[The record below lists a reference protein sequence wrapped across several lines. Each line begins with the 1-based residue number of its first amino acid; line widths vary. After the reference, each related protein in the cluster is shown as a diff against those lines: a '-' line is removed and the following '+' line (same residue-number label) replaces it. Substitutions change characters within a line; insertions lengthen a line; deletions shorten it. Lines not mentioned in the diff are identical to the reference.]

1 MIGGG
6 LVNSPQAKA
15 ANLYWDTDATAAGNN
30 LTTGAGL
37 GGAGVWGAAD
47 AKWFDGS
54 ADVAWNNANGDT
66 ASFIG
71 AGGLVNLG
79 ASFSVG
85 ALHFGAVGLT
95 TLANNTLTFT
105 GATPAVT
112 QSAGARAA
120 VTSGLQLGA
129 TTSFDLAG
137 ILDVRGGISGVGGLT
152 KQGSGLLILRGHN
165 PYQGETSVLGGM
177 LLLAGQANAHDQ
189 LGLFGSAGTTVA
201 SGATLALGPVNAG
214 SSAVTLVDNLSL
226 AGRGLGGNGALRLMM
241 GANGANVNGNVDLVS
256 ATRVQTDLAG
266 LIALNGIW
274 DLDATLTAGGTNF
287 VSFGTTS
294 RVLGANPLVHYGISG
309 MRLQGNAS
317 TFSGPIISL
326 LGEVRGEN
334 NDPVSGASPYQS
346 VAGLTLRN
354 TTLQLLLSA
363 GTSAQQNRF
372 SDVAPIVSRGSRI
385 RVENNSFNN
394 TTAGQNAVNWSEV
407 LGTLT
412 LVGGQ
417 TLIDQRDNAGASV
430 VRSVSL
436 AALTRT
442 DPSATLLLSGDGSAA
457 TDLGLS
463 TRYQVIN
470 RSLTANV
477 PFIGG
482 WAYTNAEFLK
492 YLAPSASGFGYTA
505 MVAADYA
512 VDTAVGTWTPTQ
524 HVKVTAGNVVLG
536 SGSTTIRSLNFQGAT
551 GRTLTGAADSTLVIA
566 SGGLLSSG
574 GVHAINV
581 PFLTAGAEGD
591 YHLYDL
597 AWNSR
602 SIASVITDNGA
613 NPVSYVK
620 SSAGVTSLFA
630 TSTYTGATF
639 LNEGSLRDVIGA
651 RTAAPAL
658 SAANLVF
665 AGSVSQQAVYETDRD
680 FVRALGA
687 GSNQVRFTGGVG
699 SGFGAYGAPIRV
711 DFGGAGE
718 TIQWGSPFFNPGIFT
733 LNGGNSTHAV
743 TLVNGLDLGGEQ
755 RYLRLDGNASAAG
768 RGAIGFIAGDIT
780 NGTLIRRGAGILWFT
795 DPKSYA
801 GGTQINEGEL
811 WLTGAGRAGA
821 DVVGSDIQI
830 GQGGRLRVESPANI
844 GANQLVILQNINND
858 TPAALTLGS
867 GYGTG
872 AGVTFSS
879 FTGTGGEL
887 LSGGLNFL
895 IANNQGSQARRVTIT
910 LSGLNDFQ
918 ADLMAQV
925 RATSPNVEA
934 WFGADSAN
942 ATFTGATLSPS
953 GGATTAF
960 RLGGHSNTAGTFTIA
975 GANVLRGA
983 FPLIVGA
990 PDNNDRNYTDGVIY
1004 IPQAQGFTG
1013 SVTLGQ
1019 GGILQVGVDGALGV
1033 ARSSTVFL
1041 RTGELRLSTAAGLF
1055 GGTDSQYAFRRLDVA
1070 SGTGTIRAN
1079 SLGGGGFVSLALGS
1093 VVIGDRD
1100 TGNNR
1105 VVSFR
1110 ANGANWADF
1119 VINGTVSPNLGAAGN
1134 FYFDVGDDN
1143 SNTGAN
1149 GIVTINGLI
1158 DAGSSG
1164 AQALRKRNG
1173 GVLILNADNLYDG
1186 NTVIEQGRFVLGHAG
1201 AAGLASTSIDLATN
1215 SDRTARLEFRFD
1227 GTAPFVLANAGIST
1241 SGGNDNSNRIF
1252 VAGARTAGNENG
1264 VVVLPTLTVGHA
1276 GTYAAGGGGN
1286 SSLYFDGF
1294 NGYRYQLGAI
1304 VLNRSID
1311 LRPRSGLLTVNGVIS
1326 GATFALGKNEQGVLW
1341 LNGANTYTGGTTV
1354 SNGYVV
1360 AGNDAAFGNSATAVQ
1375 FRGNAFAQIL
1385 ASGVRTLARGF
1396 ENTSSGSTQTLGG
1409 LDAGA
1414 KLFSGA
1420 LTLTRGIAVT
1430 AAVGGDV
1437 TFTGAI
1443 TGLGGLTKVG
1453 AGRVIL
1459 APAAGNAFTGA
1470 IAVSEGELVGRAV
1483 AAGSPFGV
1491 NTAFTVSDGS
1501 LRLVNATGAA
1511 STTTTTGALTINSG
1525 NATVVVEAG
1534 GQPTTKT
1541 FGSLTRSANA
1551 TLTLKGVE
1559 TDLGGATNEKVV
1571 FTAAPTLVNGL
1582 IGPWAVIQG
1591 SGASTAATYAGYA
1604 AGSIVTATFGGTGD
1618 LDLAAGATQVFDARG
1633 VASLL
1638 TADRSVYAFVADQGV
1653 DFAGRTLRVGAAPAG
1668 SLGLAGII
1676 LNAGADLTGTAGS
1689 ALHLGTNA
1697 LSLYVD
1703 AAGLSTLGVG
1713 LTNTRN
1719 NSTNTF
1725 ATVLTKFG
1733 PGTASLTASS
1743 PLQGNVRVTQG
1754 TLSLDVA
1761 DAFRTTGNLNAVVG
1775 ASVEIHPGA
1784 VVELN
1789 GLSQEFGNLGGSFVQ
1804 SPVQNIGG
1812 TLLMEGATLTV
1823 GRLGTNWNYSGQ
1835 IVGGAGSTLIKV
1847 GGGTLTFD
1855 NWEPT
1860 RANSLDR
1867 AFVDQGT
1874 LTIIGGDQ
1882 SWVGPLG
1889 FAPSLP
1895 GTTDIFLRGGTFSVR
1910 VNGDSTANQQRIALG
1925 YDIVAGG
1932 GDAVLNTV
1940 RSQGGGG
1947 NKLLTF
1953 GALSLGLQR
1962 FLTNNDNT
1970 FIPRFDG
1977 VTTLTNFAR
1986 IQTDN
1991 NLVLAGLITGPYSL
2005 EKRGGSDLAIGADNR
2020 AWDGGLVATDGW
2032 ILFGSRGTD
2041 DTRFE
2046 GTNFVPLSSANAG
2059 TGDIVINRGTTVRL
2073 NAPSNVLT
2081 AEGSTVQLYGTLAT
2095 TVTSVQLGT
2104 DAAPAAYGLRSTGVG
2119 ALALQMNDGSFATV
2133 LDQSLVGNGQWGLAA
2148 VSSTFYTAPTLGAG
2162 ADGVY
2167 RFFGSNAASL
2177 SITSAGALSGP
2188 ASLQVGISQLENGFA
2203 LGNGVANVRLYGDQA
2218 WTGAT
2223 TIFRNREA
2231 GSTQNFLEFH
2241 GDLATSVFHVYGRL
2255 NARGAGRFTDD
2266 AGAQV
2271 NLVNLYPG
2279 SGLRI
2284 DYVVDVAETPFAS
2297 RLDAGNL
2304 ATAQQENKWG
2314 DTTPLFLNG
2323 ATISLISASGRVNR
2337 EEVGAITVTQGAGV
2351 YLERTA
2357 TNGQMI
2363 LSAPSVT
2370 RVGQAT
2376 FAVRE
2381 NADELGRIDLQG
2393 QKFFIANGL
2402 SMLDARGLL
2411 PVWML
2416 NPARNGFLT
2425 YSASLGVQNAAFTSS
2440 FTTGD
2445 SAAALTFL
2453 NGLTSTSVA
2462 NFAGGL
2468 GDPTLT
2474 GTVTTHALR
2483 VAAATD
2489 NETIF
2494 AGGQINILSGG
2505 LVTIN
2510 ANAAGRVNF
2519 STTALYFGNGTTPVE
2534 GVLYTSG
2541 VGLITRAGGVVTA
2554 AGLTVHGE
2562 GNLQLT
2568 NTANAITGTL
2578 QMNGGVLYLDG
2589 VGTAG
2594 TATIALGGDWLVNT
2608 DGSQMPE
2615 LRFRTVNAD
2624 ATWTSNGVRVLADV
2638 PYFRIFGQSTLNDSL
2653 TTARTNTIP
2662 TLTIDGTSGPQGTT
2676 FVFGNTANGNNA
2688 NNYNLAVS
2696 GATTLGGTAPIAFR
2710 VERGGTNVQA
2720 GSGFLLLN
2728 GAVSGAAPILK
2739 SGDGILRFGGNNTA
2753 LTSPVTL
2760 VRGELR
2766 GFGDNANNVFGLGDY
2781 FLNYGTLRTS
2791 ANDARTYFAAA
2802 GQDLVFGGAVTVVS
2816 DRNGGA
2822 TAANRTFGANAGT
2835 NVIRTVNGAQMRFNA
2850 DGFGDDYYLEGKMVV
2865 RDSAVLANDSADV
2878 FHRDVLE
2885 GTGRLTKAGIWYT
2898 YLDNNAANSGWT
2910 GRFDLQQGS
2919 VRVNQDAATLGAAGA
2934 SVVVN
2939 PSSVLS
2945 LRSAANLGGASLEVR
2960 ATSAFNLTTLGIS
2973 TAAGQNGL
2981 YDLYDGLTMVGARA
2995 GVLALDNGATFT
3007 VAPDMAAFRG
3017 GDWYLGSNSG
3027 GTLTAAS
3034 LAPWGA
3040 GGAQFLLGGGANNLT
3055 LNPAA
3060 AGAQLAGAGNS
3071 LVVGVANAGFGH
3083 LTLIMGAN
3091 SANTFGGGTLVTRS
3105 RNMDGYRG
3113 SVLILQGGQAAAT
3126 TFRTGVGSGLVDVF
3140 GEVRI
3145 EATNGTARGAA
3156 DANAN
3161 TWVFHPGSRIR
3172 FDNDNPLST
3181 ASTQGRWADNAPIAL
3196 NTAVLELF
3204 GDGAASAYNTETV
3217 GALSVAGGSEVVVR
3231 RRGAFLAELITGDVT
3246 RVGSGTLMVT
3256 GMVDSANSVTGLGD
3270 AGTTSVMRM
3279 LSTNGAALMT
3289 NGMVAPWI
3297 TDRVGNQ
3304 FLKYDATLGFRPIT
3318 SGTAPANYVT
3328 SAGGTLTVA
3337 ANDGTTILNL
3347 GTATATLGANL
3358 DLHALRLDRD
3368 INTSADGAF
3377 NRITIRSGGLLQ
3389 AANAPTINPDLYFGA
3404 AGDGTGEALI
3414 WASNN
3419 TLQIN
3424 GRIFASQVNKSG
3436 TAFLNVRSDQPQFGG
3451 TWVVNGGGIQFL
3463 TPGAQGT
3470 GAVTLAGSRM
3480 SDRDNTFALTEVRYN
3495 YNSGSPDLFT
3505 WTGGAITSIDNNRV
3519 YGVLA
3524 TDRLQQ
3530 IPALHLRTTNA
3541 VAGSGQAGTLIVQV
3555 DGFRSTLRTGA
3566 VTLHDHYQV
3575 FVESGTFGT
3584 GSTTGVQFGAGT
3596 GVGGLDNQS
3605 LFDFSKIGDGVLT
3618 LGDNSATFDGN
3629 RSLVVG
3635 EGALRVNHAGSLG
3648 AAGVIASV
3656 EQGGALEIAV
3666 AGWSPLATLTMQPG
3680 AFERWAV
3687 DGARAGDY
3695 ALPTGAHLQVM
3706 QNQTGRRTVTLNGG
3720 SVMGYVPRDWDHVAV
3735 IQKLGA
3741 DITLNLAAD
3750 SFLGQPFATSSNGVW
3765 DLSRIYDQ
3773 GKINQA
3779 NANNPADPGL
3789 RGSYFQIDGA
3799 ITGPGGLTKIGQDVI
3814 LLAGASTY
3822 DGLTR
3827 VDNGVLQIG
3836 RADALPV
3843 TTGLVLGTTSGS
3855 FDLNGYDQRVASL
3868 SGVAGVVTNGAFAL
3882 NTLTVRQTTDSTY
3895 AGTLDGNVALRKEGA
3910 GVLTLAPVDA
3920 MGVTTTGNG
3929 YRGGSVFAG
3938 GLVSVAMDA
3947 ALGDVPNS
3955 FDADNLAFAGGGL
3968 RATSSFSLS
3977 ALRGLTVTATGG
3989 VLDVPTG
3996 VTFTVPGATTGVG
4009 ALAKTGAGTVRLD
4022 GAADLAGLTT
4032 VGAGALEVSSGRL
4045 AGGLAGSGAFA
4056 KVGPGLLVLS
4066 GDSAGFSGQ
4075 TNVAAGE
4082 LRVATAASLNGLA
4095 TAGRWSATT
4104 GATVSFAD
4112 AVGQTDVVAALA
4124 SGNFVA
4130 GSFLGLD
4137 VATER
4142 AFTADLAGAQGL
4154 TKSGTGV
4161 LTLSGAGTFTGGV
4174 RLAGGTLAFTSGS
4187 LGSGSVT
4194 FQGNSTLRWSG
4205 AQTTDLSA
4213 RLAPVA
4219 AGLTAGLD
4227 LGANDVAFASGLAG
4241 AGAWNKSGAGVL
4253 SLNAVSALTGTLQ
4266 VSGGTV
4272 RMGVAAGLPSAAL
4285 VRIDANATLDLNGN
4299 ALGVARFAGLGA
4311 VTNASATAAT
4321 LSVGGAQDSSIGAM
4335 SGALALTKTG
4345 AGTLNV
4351 GAATYA
4357 GVTTLSGG
4365 RLAVSS
4371 GSLGGAIGGAGIL
4384 TKTGNGALTLSGAG
4398 TYAGGLE
4405 VLGGTLRLASAD
4417 AAGTVGIR
4425 FGDAAI
4431 EAVGGTRTFGGAVTF
4446 LNNATQSLAGT
4457 HAFTFTNIV
4466 DLGGDVTDVTFRQN
4480 VAGQTVTFAGGL
4492 RAAQLTLNGAWTVDG
4507 AGDTLIQGDLTG
4519 AGGHGFNLVKNGS
4532 GTLTLAVGG
4541 ASNFTQRGAAVIVRR
4556 GTLALGADEVIPH
4569 GAGAGGLIFA
4579 PEAYSAD
4586 TATFDL
4592 RGRAET
4598 VTGLTAV
4605 SNGTLVIDNSSATP
4619 ATLTVGADG
4628 AAVTLGGGAG
4638 SYTVTDSGAGAL
4650 SFAKMGAG
4658 AGVVADGVVL
4668 SYQGATS
4675 VTGGSLVV
4683 RAPLTASTS
4692 LSVTGAGS
4700 LLALEA
4706 GHSAPSVVTAVT
4718 VGAGATLSLAD
4729 GAGNAFTA
4737 LTSLQL
4743 GSASGANTT
4752 LELNVGDLSSAGD
4765 GLRTDVLG
4773 LTAGGSLGL
4782 FAGNKVTFNLV
4793 DAGLGENQ
4801 TYTLVSAA
4809 DGGLTSGVLG
4819 AGDWL
4824 LGATPGGFA
4833 ALTLA
4838 ATNGAVTLTTGSL
4851 VSGDLFWQG
4860 ASATNWSAGLASWS
4874 TDLAGTVTSTVL
4886 PGQASAV
4893 RFQRDSA
4900 AAAAITS
4907 NLDRNFRVRSLA
4919 FAPGTSAGVTPAS
4932 VTLAGTGGRLDLAP
4946 ALATQGIT
4954 METGASASVVL
4965 AAPVRLISA
4974 QTWTV
4979 TDAAG
4984 MITLSGALSGGASVT
4999 QAGLGRVTL
5008 SGVAAP
5014 EFNPAGNASY
5024 VVSAGTLIQTHP
5036 WALGRVEDKNLM
5048 RVAVQPGAAYYY
5060 SDATSQS
5067 IALPLELAGGTLS
5080 VNAANQ
5086 SYAGAVTLSA
5096 NSVINLREA
5105 NSAVTTTAVRQ
5116 IDLLGVLSGSG
5127 RLTLESID
5135 TLGGGNRISGNL
5147 RIAGANPGW
5156 TGGMRVN
5163 AGTVIAA
5170 QAASLGTGPLEFVFG
5185 KLALQGQNGESWTL
5199 PNPIVLP
5206 AAGVAE
5212 LNVDNMSAATNS
5224 AFTATLTGPVTLGVG
5239 SALRIYLSDGIQ
5251 SPLSLTGDVAMAG
5264 PGSISLSGAGTGGTA
5279 VFSGVISGAHA
5290 LAINDDLG
5298 GWAQTNRTIR
5308 LTGVNTFSGDVTVGG
5323 GELEFTTVTAA
5334 GGAASSLGSGNN
5346 LLLNGGSLVFV
5357 GSTSQ
5362 TTDRVITGTAAVGLG
5377 AKGQGGAS
5385 ITYTAP
5391 IASATF
5397 GFNLFGDVGS
5407 AGVIAGGLTSSG
5419 ATDANLTGGVWTF
5432 NGASPVT
5439 LGDDFVVTGIGTV
5452 LNLDATG
5459 VLFFNAAA
5467 SADASLLLR
5476 NGAVVNLGAD
5486 NAVVAADFD
5495 RLFLSQDSDGVSS
5508 TLNMGAF
5515 ALTTSRLILGERS
5528 SNRTG
5533 DINGTGLLTVTGGD
5547 IDLYR
5552 GTIRARLASNGTTS
5566 LEKIGP
5572 GLTTLAG
5579 DNRGLASTG
5588 STILWEGTLR
5598 LDYTADNN
5606 DKIRAASSLSV
5617 QGSVLELLGNAAAP
5631 TTQTV
5636 TGFSVA
5642 TGYNQ
5647 LTLTPGSGQTLTLA
5661 FGALTRT
5668 ASQGVARL
5676 NLATGAAATTSTA
5689 NSAHGLLGATA
5700 FLTVRDGLGATS
5712 FAANDGAGNIV
5723 GRAVVTANDTSAWAV
5738 GAHVS
5743 DAGAGFTGVA
5753 GRATLGSLRFDAA
5766 AGSRLNLANQAAL
5779 VLNSGGLLITDRVTA
5794 GNPGISGGLLRSAA
5808 GEIVVFQD
5816 STRTFEISSAFG
5828 FGQTLTKSG
5837 NGVLRLSGQGLAP
5850 AVNLQ
5855 SGTLELAGQ
5864 STGAV
5869 TFGANQDA
5877 RLRVVAN
5884 SRVGILSGGRIGTES
5899 NYGVLEILPGVVLSV
5914 DQSANANFSAVLT
5927 GSGTINQVGVNNLNL
5942 NATSL
5947 DFTGAVTVNAGL
5959 FQLSGNGRLGA
5970 SAVTINR
5977 GGAFLLDNN
5986 GGTRSGDRLPD
5997 NTPIVLN
6004 SANGTFGGQTQL
6016 RGLALR
6022 TDQNAGTNETIGSLV
6037 FGSGTN
6043 YLTGSAGG
6051 GTGAETSLVAT
6062 TFERRNFATVVAMG
6076 RALGLNADT
6085 TGRNNFR
6092 IGDATAQTAFMGTQ
6106 MVGGGGT
6113 AATSTI
6119 SIVPWA
6125 IGENL
6130 TAEVAAANMGNS
6142 LLTYASGNGFRPLA
6156 FANEYA
6162 TYAAAGVTGNVRES
6176 LTAALTGLAGKTVNA
6191 LVIHN
6196 NSTAASAF
6204 AVSGT
6209 GAGQALVNTS
6219 GAFLFTLNPAATAST
6234 AHAVT
6239 LDGFAGGITVGS
6251 VAEYVFAVV
6260 NPSAAANTPTLTAT
6274 VASPLSTP
6282 AALTKTGRGTL
6293 VLSSVNAAGGGA
6305 FPTVLNEG
6313 VLQIADF
6320 DNIGGNTGA
6329 LVFGGGTLRL
6339 AAGFGDPVIL
6349 RPIDIREGGATLELG
6364 ADVSIPAGLGAGPGG
6379 FTKLGTGLLTLGA
6392 SAAYQGATT
6401 VAGPLTF
6408 GAIRALP
6415 DGTVLTLGVG
6425 TQQGSV
6431 NFGSFDATLG
6441 GLAVRANSATASVL
6455 TIAPGRTLRING
6467 ELSLTNSTNA
6477 GITNLNITGGG
6488 SLIVN
6493 APEIYLGDIAGT
6505 NNTVRTT
6512 LDLSGLASAE
6522 LNTPGRI
6529 IVARQGDNTATARS
6543 ILRLSDGANLVLA
6556 EQIQIGASG
6565 AGAGAA
6571 TPQQTLH
6578 LGGGTNVL
6586 RADSFRL
6593 GTGTRDSGLLAFAG
6607 SAGSVVIRD
6616 RAGLGRTDFIL
6627 GPETAQGTGYTAN
6640 NVVDFSGRQADVAIG
6655 TYATSLGARTG
6666 ANTNDLLFSVGT
6678 LDILNLN
6685 MAFAKGTGAS
6695 MNRLVI
6701 SGGTTR
6707 LGGSVAFGDAGT
6719 GSLVLATA
6727 GEGQLNITGG
6737 TVEVGAALRRA
6748 GAGAASVTLNGGTLD
6763 LNGNA
6768 VGDATLAVT
6777 LNAQAGTL
6785 RDIGTING
6793 TGGLTKSTA
6802 GTLTLEG
6809 SSAYTG
6815 VMTVSGG
6822 TVTMA
6827 NTSSSATGVTINGGT
6842 NTTVQVTSVAGAG
6855 SGQFNLGTGATTP
6868 LLRFTVDGGGTIAFP
6883 HSLAGNSSIVSTIH
6897 VDNNGSGTD
6906 GVVQLNGDGGAGY
6919 GNATLNVTGGN
6930 GYSLY
6935 IANLY
6940 NFAGGLGTMT
6950 FNPTSAAL
6958 ELGNLTVGRNS
6969 GTGTFVLG
6977 GTNTANRVSGVI
6989 SNGTGASLGGLS
7001 AVTKSGTGTWTLS
7014 GANTYTGL
7022 TSVTGGKLVVTS
7034 LGDGLAPSALGM
7046 SALTPASLVF
7056 SAGTTFGYAGA
7067 GETSAR
7073 GFTMG
7078 DNLTIEAA
7086 GTGALAFTSAAK
7098 VAFSTVSATR
7108 TLTLT
7113 GTQTGAN
7120 TFGAGLSD
7128 VATADASKF
7137 NLIVKDA
7144 VGSWII
7150 ANGEMFKSTVQI
7162 DVNGGLL
7169 GLAGGVL
7176 PMAGRVDLATGTT
7189 LRFESGNTDDLSG
7202 RIRLDSGAAVTLA
7215 VASDVQF
7222 ATSLAVDGAGGGSV
7236 TKSGAGKLTLAA
7248 ANTAVTGGFTVAQG
7262 TLDVTHAQA
7271 LGAAAANVTG
7281 GLLNVNATIANTV
7294 NVANGGAVGGTGTI
7308 GAVNVASGGTL
7319 TPGNSP
7325 GMLTIGN
7332 VVLAGGS
7339 SYEWQVQ
7346 NAGNHTA
7353 GYDKLS
7359 VTGNLDLT
7367 GASSANRI
7375 TIRIVSLLGAGDG
7388 NTLGNPLN
7396 FGAPNGVAS
7405 IRTFQFGQVGGVLL
7419 NNGVNIS
7426 DVFAFNVDGFTYS
7439 DGSSSNAALWSIDWN
7454 VGSGAITLTAVPE
7467 PSTYGFG
7474 LGALALAAAAIR
7486 RRKRQ
7491 AKA

>member
-1 MIGGG
+1 MVAAVVLGGG
-6 LVNSPQAKA
+6 LVKSPQAKA
-15 ANLYWDTDATAAGNN
+15 ANLYWDSDATAAGNN
-30 LTTGAGL
+30 LTTGTGL
-37 GGAGVWGAAD
+37 GGPGTWGSVD
-47 AKWFDGS
+47 ANWFDGS
-54 ADVAWNNANGDT
+54 ADVAWNNSSGDT
-66 ASFIG
+66 ATFLG

-85 ALHFGAVGLT
+85 GLHFGAVGLT
-95 TLANNTLTFT
+95 TIANNSLTFT
-105 GATPAVT
+105 GATPSVT
-112 QSAGARAA
+112 QSDGARTALNS
-120 VTSGLQLGA
+120 TLQLGA
-129 TTSFDLAG
+129 TTTFDLAG
-137 ILDVRGGISGVGGLT
+137 LLNVRGGISGAGGLT

-165 PYQGETSVLGGM
+165 TYQGETSILGGM
-177 LLLAGQANAHDQ
+177 LLLAGQTNTHDQ
-189 LGLFGSAGTTVA
+189 LGLFGSAATTVA

-214 SSAVTLVDNLSL
+214 STAVTLVDNLSL

-256 ATRVQTDLAG
+256 ATRVQADLAG

-287 VSFGTTS
+287 VSFGATS

-309 MRLQGNAS
+309 LRLQGNAS
-317 TFSGPIISL
+317 TYSGPIVSL
-326 LGEVRGEN
+326 LGEVRVDA
-334 NDPVSGASPYQS
+334 NDPTSGANPYQS

-354 TTLQLLLSA
+354 TTLQVLLPFGA
-363 GTSAQQNRF
+363 SAQQNRF

-394 TTAGQNAVNWSEV
+394 STAGQNAVNWSEV

-417 TLIDQRDNAGASV
+417 TLIDQRDNASASV

-436 AALTRT
+436 AAVTRV
-442 DPSATLLLSGDGSAA
+442 DPTATLLISGDGSAA
-457 TDLGLS
+457 TDIGLS

-492 YLAPSASGFGYTA
+492 YLAPSAGGFGYTA

-512 VDTAVGTWTPTQ
+512 VDTAVGTWAPTQ

-536 SGSTTIRSLNFQGAT
+536 SGATTIRSLNLQGST
-551 GRTLTGAADSTLVIA
+551 GRTLTGAANSTLVIA
-566 SGGLLSSG
+566 SGGLLASG
-574 GVHAINV
+574 GAHAINV

-620 SSAGVTSLFA
+620 TSAGVTSLFA
-630 TSTYTGATF
+630 TSTYTGATI
-639 LNEGSLRDVIGA
+639 LNEGYLRDVIGA

-680 FVRALGA
+680 FLRPLGA
-687 GSNQVRFTGGVG
+687 GSGQVRFTGGVG
-699 SGFGAYGAPIRV
+699 SGLGAYGAPIRV

-718 TIQWGSPFFNPGIFT
+718 TIEWGGLFFNPGIFT

-743 TLVNGLDLGGEQ
+743 TLANGLDLGGEQ
-755 RYLRLDGNASAAG
+755 RYLRLDGNASASG
-768 RGAIGFIAGDIT
+768 RGAIGFITGDIT
-780 NGTLIRRGAGILWFT
+780 DGTLIRRGAGILWLT
-795 DPKSYA
+795 DPKGYA
-801 GGTQINEGEL
+801 GGTQVNEGEL

-830 GQGGRLRVESPANI
+830 NAGARLRVESPANI

-872 AGVTFSS
+872 AGVTFGSL
-879 FTGTGGEL
+879 TGTGGDL
-887 LSGGLNFL
+887 LGGGLNFL
-895 IANNQGSQARRVTIT
+895 IANNQGGQARRIAIT

-925 RATSPNVEA
+925 RATAPNVEA
-934 WFGADSAN
+934 WFGADSGN

-953 GGATTAF
+953 GGGTTAF
-960 RLGGHSNTAGTFTIA
+960 RLGGHSNTGGTFTIA

-990 PDNNDRNYTDGVIY
+990 PDANDRNYTDGVIF
-1004 IPQAQGFTG
+1004 IPKAQGFTG

-1019 GGILQVGVDGALGV
+1019 GGVLQVGVDGALGA

-1079 SLGGGGFVSLALGS
+1079 SLGGGGFVSLPLGS
-1093 VVIGDRD
+1093 IVIGDRD
-1100 TGNNR
+1100 TNNNR
-1105 VVSFR
+1105 VLSFR
-1110 ANGANWADF
+1110 ANGGNWADF
-1119 VINGTVSPNLGAAGN
+1119 VVNGAVSPNLGAAGN

-1143 SNTGAN
+1143 TNTGSN
-1149 GIVTINGLI
+1149 GIVTINGVI
-1158 DAGSSG
+1158 DVGSTG
-1164 AQALRKRNG
+1164 AQVLRKRQG
-1173 GVLILNADNLYDG
+1173 GVLILNADNLHDG
-1186 NTVIEQGRFVLGHAG
+1186 NTVVEQGRLVLGHVG
-1201 AAGLASTSIDLATN
+1201 AAGLASTSIDLAAN

-1227 GTAPFVLANAGIST
+1227 GPAPFVLANAGINT

-1252 VAGARTAGNENG
+1252 VAGARSAGNENG
-1264 VVVLPTLTVGHA
+1264 IVVLPTLTVGHS

-1286 SSLYFDGF
+1286 SALYFDAF
-1294 NGYRYQLGAI
+1294 NGYRYQLGNV

-1375 FRGNAFAQIL
+1375 FRGNAFSQIL
-1385 ASGVRTLARGF
+1385 ASGVRTLSRGF
-1396 ENTSSGSTQTLGG
+1396 ENTATASTQTLGG

-1420 LTLTRGIAVT
+1420 LTLTRGVAVT
-1430 AAVGGDV
+1430 SAVGGDV
-1437 TFTGAI
+1437 TFSGAI
-1443 TGLGGLTKVG
+1443 SGSGGLTKVG

-1459 APAAGNAFTGA
+1459 APATGNAFTGA
-1470 IAVSEGELVGRAV
+1470 VAVTEGELVGRVV
-1483 AAGSPFGV
+1483 AAGSAFGA

-1511 STTTTTGALTINSG
+1511 GAATTTGGLTINSG

-1534 GQPTTKT
+1534 GQPTAQT
-1541 FGSLTRSANA
+1541 FGSLTRTANA
-1551 TLTLKGVE
+1551 TLTFKGVE
-1559 TDLGGATNEKVV
+1559 TDLGGATNERVV

-1604 AGSIVTATFGGTGD
+1604 AGSVVTATYGGTGD
-1618 LDLAAGATQVFDARG
+1618 LDLAAGSTQVFDARG
-1633 VASLL
+1633 AASLL

-1668 SLGLAGII
+1668 SLGLAGMI

-1703 AAGLSTLGVG
+1703 AAGISTLGVG

-1725 ATVLTKFG
+1725 ATVLAKFG
-1733 PGTASLTASS
+1733 PGAVSLTASS
-1743 PLQGNVRVTQG
+1743 PLQGNVSVTQG

-1761 DAFRTTGNLNAVVG
+1761 DAFRTSGNLNAVIG
-1775 ASVEIHPGA
+1775 ASVGIHPGA

-1789 GLSQEFGNLGGSFVQ
+1789 GLNQEFGNLGGSFVQ
-1804 SPVQNIGG
+1804 SPVQNMGG

-1823 GRLGTNWNYSGQ
+1823 GRQGSSWTYSGQ
-1835 IVGGAGSTLIKV
+1835 IVGGAGSALIKV
-1847 GGGTLTFD
+1847 GGGTLTLD

-1860 RANSLDR
+1860 RPNSLDR

-1874 LTIIGGDQ
+1874 LTIVAGDQ
-1882 SWVGPLG
+1882 SWGGPLG

-1895 GTTDIFLRGGTFSVR
+1895 GSTDVFLRGGTFSVR
-1910 VNGDSTANQQRIALG
+1910 VNGDSTGNQQRIALG

-1940 RSQGGGG
+1940 RHQGAGS

-1953 GALSLGLQR
+1953 GALTLGLQR

-1977 VTTLTNFAR
+1977 VTTLADFAR

-1991 NLVLAGLITGPYSL
+1991 NLVLAGPIVGAYGL
-2005 EKRGGSDLAIGADNR
+2005 EKRGASDLAIAADNR
-2020 AWDGGLVATDGW
+2020 SWDGGLIATDGTL
-2032 ILFGSRGTD
+2032 LFGSRGTD
-2041 DTRFE
+2041 DIRYE

-2059 TGDIVINRGTTVRL
+2059 TGDIVINRGTTIRL
-2073 NAPSNVLT
+2073 NAPANVLT

-2095 TVTSVQLGT
+2095 TLTSVQLGT
-2104 DAAPAAYGLRSTGVG
+2104 DAAPAAYGLRSATVG
-2119 ALALQMNDGSFATV
+2119 ALALQMNEGNFATA

-2148 VSSTFYTAPTLGAG
+2148 ASTTFYTAPTLGAG

-2177 SITSAGALSGP
+2177 SITSAGALSGS
-2188 ASLQVGISQLENGFA
+2188 ASLQVGVSQLENGFA
-2203 LGNGVANVRLYGDQA
+2203 LGNGVGNIRLYGDQS

-2266 AGAQV
+2266 SGAQV

-2284 DYVVDVAETPFAS
+2284 DYAVDVADTPFAS
-2297 RLDAGNL
+2297 RLDASNL

-2314 DTTPLFLNG
+2314 DTTPLLLNG
-2323 ATISLISASGRVNR
+2323 ATISLISSSGRVNR

-2351 YLERTA
+2351 YLERTG

-2393 QKFFIANGL
+2393 QKFYIANGI

-2425 YSASLGVQNAAFTSS
+2425 YSASLGVQNAPFTSS

-2445 SAAALTFL
+2445 AAAAQTFL
-2453 NGLTSTSVA
+2453 AGLTSTSVA

-2489 NETIF
+2489 NETTF

-2510 ANAAGRVNF
+2510 ANGAGRVNF
-2519 STTALYFGNGTTPVE
+2519 NTTALYFGDGTTPVE
-2534 GVLYTSG
+2534 GVLYASG
-2541 VGLITRAGGVVTA
+2541 NGLVTRVGGKVTA

-2562 GNLQLT
+2562 GNLQLAST
-2568 NTANAITGTL
+2568 TNAITGNL

-2589 VGTAG
+2589 VGAAG
-2594 TATIALGGDWLVNT
+2594 TATIALGGDWLANT

-2615 LRFRTVNAD
+2615 LRFRTTNTDGA
-2624 ATWTSNGVRVLADV
+2624 WSSNGVRVLADV
-2638 PYFRIFGQSTLNDSL
+2638 PYFRIFGQSTDGASLNV
-2653 TTARTNTIP
+2653 TRTNTIP
-2662 TLTIDGTSGPQGTT
+2662 TLVIEGTSGPQGTT
-2676 FVFGNTANGNNA
+2676 FVYGNTGNGNNA

-2696 GATTLGGTAPIAFR
+2696 GATTLGGASPVAFR
-2710 VERGGTNVQA
+2710 VERGGTNVQG

-2728 GAVSGAAPILK
+2728 GAVSGSAPILK
-2739 SGDGILRFGGNNTA
+2739 SGDGILRFGGANTA
-2753 LTSPVTL
+2753 MTSPVTL
-2760 VRGELR
+2760 VRGEIR
-2766 GFGDNANNVFGLGDY
+2766 GFGDTNNNVFGLGDY

-2791 ANDARTYFAAA
+2791 ANDARAYFAAA

-2816 DRNGGA
+2816 DRNGGSA
-2822 TAANRTFGANAGT
+2822 AANRTFGANAGT
-2835 NVIRTVNGAQMRFNA
+2835 NVIRTLNGAQIRFNA
-2850 DGFGDDYYLEGKMVV
+2850 DSFGDDYYLEGKLVV
-2865 RDSAVLANDSADV
+2865 RDSAILQNDSADV
-2878 FHRDVLE
+2878 LHRDVLE
-2885 GTGRLTKAGIWYT
+2885 GAGRLTKAGIWYL

-2910 GRFDLQQGS
+2910 GRFDIQMGS

-2945 LRSAANLGGASLEVR
+2945 LRSAANVGGASLEVR
-2960 ATSAFNLTTLGIS
+2960 ATNAFNLTTVGIS
-2973 TAAGQNGL
+2973 TAAGQTAL

-2995 GVLALDNGATFT
+2995 GVLALDNGATFAT
-3007 VAPDMAAFRG
+3007 APDMAAFRG
-3017 GDWYLGSNSG
+3017 GDWYLGSNTG
-3027 GTLTAAS
+3027 GTLSAAS

-3055 LNPAA
+3055 LNPAV

-3071 LVVGVANAGFGH
+3071 LVVGAANAGFGH
-3083 LTLIMGAN
+3083 LTLIIGAN

-3113 SVLILQGGQAAAT
+3113 SLLILQGGQAAAT
-3126 TFRTGVGSGLVDVF
+3126 TFRSGLGSGVVDVF
-3140 GEVRI
+3140 GEARI
-3145 EATNGTARGAA
+3145 EGSNGTARGAA

-3172 FDNDNPLST
+3172 FDNDTPLST
-3181 ASTQGRWADNAPIAL
+3181 ASTQGRWADAQAMAL
-3196 NTAVLELF
+3196 NAAVLELY
-3204 GDGAASAYNTETV
+3204 GDGAASAYNTETI

-3256 GMVDSANSVTGLGD
+3256 GMVDSTNSNTGLGV
-3270 AGTTSVMRM
+3270 AGSASAMRF
-3279 LSTNGAALMT
+3279 LASNGATLMA
-3289 NGMVAPWI
+3289 NGMIAPWI
-3297 TDRVGNQ
+3297 TERVGNQ
-3304 FLKYDATLGFRPIT
+3304 FLKYDAALGFIPIT
-3318 SGTAPANYVT
+3318 TGTAPANYVT
-3328 SAGGTLTVA
+3328 SAGGTLTLA

-3347 GTATATLGANL
+3347 GTATATLGADL
-3358 DLHALRLDRD
+3358 DLHALRTDRD
-3368 INTSADGAF
+3368 INSSADGAF
-3377 NRITIRSGGLLQ
+3377 GRITVRSGGLMQ
-3389 AANAPTINPDLYFGA
+3389 SANTPTINPDLYFGA
-3404 AGDGTGEALI
+3404 AGDGTGEAFI

-3424 GRIFASQVNKSG
+3424 GRIFASQVTKSG
-3436 TAFLNVRSDQPQFGG
+3436 TAFLNVRSDQPQFAG
-3451 TWVVNGGGIQFL
+3451 TWLVNGGGIQFL
-3463 TPGAQGT
+3463 TPGSQGA
-3470 GAVTLAGSRM
+3470 GPITLAGSRM
-3480 SDRDNTFALTEVRYN
+3480 TDRDNTFSLTEVRYN

-3505 WTGGAITSIDNNRV
+3505 WTGGAITSVDNNRV

-3541 VAGSGQAGTLIVQV
+3541 VAGNGQPGTLIVQV
-3555 DGFRSTLRTGA
+3555 DGSRSTLRTGA

-3575 FVESGTFGT
+3575 FVESGSFGT

-3596 GVGGLDNQS
+3596 GAGGLDNQG

-3618 LGDNSATFDGN
+3618 LGDNSATFDGA

-3648 AAGVIASV
+3648 AAGVNASI

-3666 AGWSPLATLTMQPG
+3666 AGWSPLATLTLQPG

-3687 DGARAGDY
+3687 DGARAGNY
-3695 ALPTGAHLQVM
+3695 ALPAGAHLQVM

-3741 DITLNLAAD
+3741 DITLNLASD
-3750 SFLGQPFATSSNGVW
+3750 SFLGQPFATSSNGLW
-3765 DLSRIYDQ
+3765 DISRIYDQ

-3779 NANNPADPGL
+3779 NASNPTDPGL

-3814 LLAGASTY
+3814 LLSGASTY
-3822 DGLTR
+3822 EGLTR

-3843 TTGLVLGTTSGS
+3843 ATGLVLGTSSAT

-3868 SGVAGVVTNGAFAL
+3868 AGAAGVVTNGAFAL
-3882 NTLTVRQTTDSTY
+3882 NTLTVRQAADTTY

-3955 FDADNLAFAGGGL
+3955 FDADNLAFTGGGL
-3968 RATSSFSLS
+3968 RATASFSLS
-3977 ALRGLTVTATGG
+3977 ALRGLTVAAAGG
-3989 VLDVPTG
+3989 VLDLPTG
-3996 VTFTVPGATTGVG
+3996 VTLTVSGATAGVG
-4009 ALAKTGAGTVRLD
+4009 ALTKTGAGSVRLD
-4022 GAADLAGLTT
+4022 GTADLSGLTT
-4032 VGAGALEVSSGRL
+4032 VGAGVLEVSSGRL
-4045 AGGLAGSGAFA
+4045 AGGLAGSGSFT
-4056 KVGPGLLVLS
+4056 KVGAGLLVLS
-4066 GDSAGFSGQ
+4066 GDSVGFSGQ
-4075 TNVAAGE
+4075 TVVAAGE
-4082 LRVATAASLNGLA
+4082 LRVASAASLNGLA
-4095 TAGRWSATT
+4095 AAGRWSAAS

-4124 SGNFVA
+4124 SGNFA
-4130 GSFLGLD
+4130 SGSFLGLD
-4137 VATER
+4137 VATAR
-4142 AFTADLAGAQGL
+4142 AFSADLAGPQGL
-4154 TKSGTGV
+4154 TKSGAGV
-4161 LTLSGAGTFTGGV
+4161 LALSGAGTFTGGV
-4174 RLAGGTLAFTSGS
+4174 RLAGGTLAFSSGA
-4187 LGSGSVT
+4187 LGSGPIT

-4205 AQTTDLSA
+4205 AQAADLSA

-4227 LGANDVAFASGLAG
+4227 FGSNDVSFAAGLAG
-4241 AGAWNKSGAGVL
+4241 AGTWNKSGAGVL
-4253 SLNAVSALTGTLQ
+4253 SLNAVSVLTGALQ
-4266 VSGGTV
+4266 VSSGTV
-4272 RMGVAAGLPSAAL
+4272 RMGVAGGLPTAAL
-4285 VRIDANATLDLNGN
+4285 VRVDANASLDLDGH
-4299 ALGVARFAGLGA
+4299 ALGVARLAGLGA

-4321 LSVGGAQDSSIGAM
+4321 LSAGDLRDSTIGSL
-4335 SGALALTKTG
+4335 SGALALAKTG
-4345 AGTLNV
+4345 AGTLTV

-4357 GVTTLSGG
+4357 GATTISGG
-4365 RLAVSS
+4365 RLAISS
-4371 GSLGGAIGGAGIL
+4371 GSLGGAIGGVGIL
-4384 TKTGNGALTLSGAG
+4384 TKTGNGVLTLAGAG

-4405 VLGGTLRLASAD
+4405 VLGGTLRLASSD
-4417 AAGTVGIR
+4417 AADTVGIR
-4425 FGDAAI
+4425 FGDATI
-4431 EAVGGTRTFGGAVTF
+4431 EAVGGPRTFGGPVAF

-4457 HAFTFTNIV
+4457 HAFTFANIV

-4480 VAGQTVTFAGGL
+4480 AVGQTVTFAGGL

-4519 AGGHGFNLVKNGS
+4519 AAGHGFNLVKNGS

-4586 TATFDL
+4586 AATFDL

-4650 SFAKMGAG
+4650 SFAKTGSG

-4668 SYQGATS
+4668 SYQGATA
-4675 VTGGSLVV
+4675 VTGGSLVI

-4692 LSVTGAGS
+4692 LSVTGTGS
-4700 LLALEA
+4700 LLALES

-4743 GSASGANTT
+4743 GSATGTNTT
-4752 LELNVGDLSSAGD
+4752 LELNVGDLASAGD

-4773 LTAGGSLGL
+4773 LTAGGALSL

-4793 DAGLGENQ
+4793 DAGLAENQ
-4801 TYTLVSAA
+4801 TYTLLSAA

-4833 ALTLA
+4833 SLTLA
-4838 ATNGAVTLTTGSL
+4838 ASNGAVTVTTGSL

-4919 FAPGTSAGVTPAS
+4919 FAAGTSAGVTPAS

-4946 ALATQGIT
+4946 ASAAQGIT
-4954 METGASASVVL
+4954 LEAGASASVVL

-4984 MITLSGALSGGASVT
+4984 MLTVSGALSGGASVT
-4999 QAGLGRVTL
+4999 QGGLGRVTL
-5008 SGVAAP
+5008 SGAAAP

-5048 RVAVQPGAAYYY
+5048 RVVVQPGAAYYY
-5060 SDATSQS
+5060 SDASSQA
-5067 IALPLELAGGTLS
+5067 IALPLELAGGALS

-5096 NSVINLREA
+5096 NSVVNLREA

-5116 IDLLGVLSGSG
+5116 IDLLGVLTGAG
-5127 RLTLESID
+5127 RLTLESIE
-5135 TLGGGNRISGNL
+5135 TLGGGNRITGNL
-5147 RIAGANPGW
+5147 RFAGANPAW
-5156 TGGMRVN
+5156 SGGMRVN

-5170 QAASLGTGPLEFVFG
+5170 QAASLGTGPLEFLFG

-5199 PNPIVLP
+5199 PNPVVLP
-5206 AAGVAE
+5206 DAGVAE

-5224 AFTATLTGPVTLGVG
+5224 PFAATLTGPVSLGVG
-5239 SALRIYLSDGIQ
+5239 AALRIYLSDGIQ
-5251 SPLSLTGDVAMAG
+5251 SPLTLAGDVTLAG
-5264 PGSISLSGAGTGGTA
+5264 PGSLSLSGAGTGGTA

-5308 LTGVNTFSGDVTVGG
+5308 LSGVNTFSGDVTVAG

-5334 GGAASSLGSGNN
+5334 GGPASSLGTGAN
-5346 LLLNGGSLVFV
+5346 LSLAGGSLVFV
-5357 GSTSQ
+5357 GSVSQ
-5362 TTDRVITGTAAVGLG
+5362 TTNRVITGAAAVGLG

-5397 GFNLFGDVGS
+5397 GFNLFGDAGAV
-5407 AGVIAGGLTSSG
+5407 GVIAGGLTSSG
-5419 ATDANLTGGVWTF
+5419 ATDANLTGGAWTF
-5432 NGASPVT
+5432 SGASPVT

-5459 VLFFNAAA
+5459 VLSFNAAA

-5495 RLFLSQDSDGVSS
+5495 RLFISQDADGAPSVF
-5508 TLNMGAF
+5508 NMGAF
-5515 ALTTSRLILGERS
+5515 ALTTSRFILGERS
-5528 SNRTG
+5528 SLRTG
-5533 DINGTGLLTVTGGD
+5533 DLNGSGLLTVTGGD
-5547 IDLYR
+5547 FDLYR
-5552 GTIRARLASNGTTS
+5552 GTIRARLASNGSTAF
-5566 LEKIGP
+5566 EKIGP
-5572 GLTTLAG
+5572 GLVTLAG

-5588 STILWEGTLR
+5588 STIVYEGSLR
-5598 LDYTADNN
+5598 LDFTADNN
-5606 DKIRAASSLSV
+5606 DKIRSASSLNM
-5617 QGSVLELLGNAAAP
+5617 QGGVLELLGNAAAA
-5631 TTQTV
+5631 TTQNV
-5636 TGFSVA
+5636 AGFSVA
-5642 TGYNQ
+5642 AGYNQ
-5647 LTLTPGSGQTLTLA
+5647 LTLSPGSGQTLTLA

-5668 ASQGVARL
+5668 AAQGTARL
-5676 NLATGAAATTSTA
+5676 NLADGGAFTTSTV

-5700 FLTVRDGLGATS
+5700 SLTVRDSTGATG

-5723 GRAVVTANDTSAWAV
+5723 GRAVTTANDVSTWSV
-5738 GAHVS
+5738 GSHVS
-5743 DAGAGFTGVA
+5743 DVGAGFAGVA
-5753 GRATLGSLRFDAA
+5753 GRSNLGSLRFDAA

-5779 VLNSGGLLITDRVTA
+5779 VLGSGGLLVTDRVTA
-5794 GNPGISGGLLRSAA
+5794 GNAGISGGLLRSAT

-5816 STRTFEISSAFG
+5816 SPRPFELSSAFG
-5828 FGQTLTKSG
+5828 FGQTLTKAG

-5864 STGAV
+5864 TTGAL
-5869 TFGANQDA
+5869 TFGVNQDA
-5877 RLRVVAN
+5877 RVRVVSS
-5884 SRVGILSGGRIGTES
+5884 SRVGTLSGGRIATES
-5899 NYGVLEILPGVVLSV
+5899 NYGVVEILPGAVLSV
-5914 DQSANANFSAVLT
+5914 DQSTSAAFSAVLM
-5927 GSGTINQVGVNNLNL
+5927 GSGTINQVGINNLNL

-5947 DFTGAVTVNAGL
+5947 DFIGAVTVNAGL
-5959 FQLSGNGRLGA
+5959 FQLSGSGRLGA
-5970 SAVTINR
+5970 ASVVVNR
-5977 GGAFLLDNN
+5977 GGALLLDNN
-5986 GGTRSGDRLPD
+5986 SGTRSGDRLPD
-5997 NTPIVLN
+5997 NTPVILN

-6037 FGSGTN
+6037 FGSGTS
-6043 YLTGSAGG
+6043 YLTGSAGT
-6051 GTGAETSLVAT
+6051 GTNAEASLVAA
-6062 TFERRNFATVVAMG
+6062 TFERRNFATVTAMA
-6076 RALGLNADT
+6076 RSLGLTADSA
-6085 TGRNNFR
+6085 GRNNFR
-6092 IGDATAQTAFMGTQ
+6092 IGDATAQTAFMGAQ
-6106 MVGGGGT
+6106 LVGGGGA
-6113 AATSTI
+6113 AATATI

-6130 TAEVAAANMGNS
+6130 TADVAVTNMGNS
-6142 LLTYASGNGFRPLA
+6142 LVTYVSGAGFRPLA

-6162 TYAAAGVTGNVRES
+6162 TFAAAGATGNARES
-6176 LTAALTGLAGKTVNA
+6176 LTASLTGLAGKTVNS

-6196 NSTAASAF
+6196 NSTSASTLS
-6204 AVSGT
+6204 VSGT
-6209 GAGQALVNTS
+6209 GAGQTLLNTS

-6239 LDGFAGGITVGS
+6239 LDGFGGGITVGS

-6274 VASPLSTP
+6274 VASPLGTP

-6293 VLSSVNAAGGGA
+6293 VLSSVNVAGGGA
-6305 FPTVLNEG
+6305 FPTVINEG

-6320 DNIGGNTGA
+6320 DNIGGNTGP

-6349 RPIDIREGGATLELG
+6349 RPIDIREGGAILDLG

-6379 FTKLGTGLLTLGA
+6379 FTKLGTGALTLGA

-6408 GAIRALP
+6408 GAVRALP

-6425 TQQGSV
+6425 TAQGSV
-6431 NFGSFDATLG
+6431 NFGAFDATLG
-6441 GLAVRANSATASVL
+6441 GLAVRANNASASVL
-6455 TIAPGRTLRING
+6455 TVAPGRTLRING
-6467 ELSLTNSTNA
+6467 ELSLTSATGGA
-6477 GITNLNITGGG
+6477 ITTLNITGGG
-6488 SLIVN
+6488 NLIVN
-6493 APEIYLGDIAGT
+6493 APEISLADIAGA
-6505 NNTVRTT
+6505 NNTVRAT

-6522 LNTPGRI
+6522 LSTPGRI
-6529 IVARQGDNTATARS
+6529 VIARQGDNAATARS
-6543 ILRLSDGANLVLA
+6543 ILRLSDGANLVVA
-6556 EQIQIGASG
+6556 EQVVIGASG
-6565 AGAGAA
+6565 AGAGNGA
-6571 TPQQTLH
+6571 PQQTFH
-6578 LGGGTNVL
+6578 LGGGANVL
-6586 RADSFRL
+6586 NADFFRL
-6593 GTGTRDSGLLAFAG
+6593 GTGSRDSGLLAFAG

-6616 RAGLGRTDFIL
+6616 RAGLGRADFIL
-6627 GPETAQGTGYTAN
+6627 GPETAQGTGYATN
-6640 NVVDFSGRQADVAIG
+6640 SVVDFSGRQADVAIA
-6655 TYATSLGARTG
+6655 TYATSLGAKTA
-6666 ANTNDLLFSVGT
+6666 ANTNDFLFSAGT

-6695 MNRLVI
+6695 LNRLVI
-6701 SGGTTR
+6701 GGGTTR

-6768 VGDATLAVT
+6768 VGDATFGVT
-6777 LNAQAGTL
+6777 FNVQSGTL
-6785 RDIGTING
+6785 RDVGPING
-6793 TGGLTKSTA
+6793 TGGFTKSTA

-6809 SSAYTG
+6809 NSAY
-6815 VMTVSGG
+6815 
-6822 TVTMA
+6822 A
-6827 NTSSSATGVTINGGT
+6827 GVTN
-6842 NTTVQVTSVAGAG
+6842 VA
-6855 SGQFNLGTGATTP
+6855 
-6868 LLRFTVDGGGTIAFP
+6868 
-6883 HSLAGNSSIVSTIH
+6883 
-6897 VDNNGSGTD
+6897 
-6906 GVVQLNGDGGAGY
+6906 
-6919 GNATLNVTGGN
+6919 
-6930 GYSLY
+6930 
-6935 IANLY
+6935 
-6940 NFAGGLGTMT
+6940 
-6950 FNPTSAAL
+6950 
-6958 ELGNLTVGRNS
+6958 
-6969 GTGTFVLG
+6969 
-6977 GTNTANRVSGVI
+6977 
-6989 SNGTGASLGGLS
+6989 
-7001 AVTKSGTGTWTLS
+7001 
-7014 GANTYTGL
+7014 
-7022 TSVTGGKLVVTS
+7022 GGKLVVSS
-7034 LGDGLAPSALGM
+7034 LGDGLAPSALGI
-7046 SALTPASLVF
+7046 SPLAPASLVF

-7078 DNLTIEAA
+7078 DSLTIEAA
-7086 GTGALAFTSAAK
+7086 GTGALAFSAAAK
-7098 VAFSTVSATR
+7098 VAFSGASATR
-7108 TLTLT
+7108 ALTLT

-7120 TFGAGLSD
+7120 SFGAGLSD
-7128 VATADASKF
+7128 VGTADASKF
-7137 NLIVKDA
+7137 NLVVKDA
-7144 VGSWII
+7144 VGSWVIT
-7150 ANGEMFKSTVQI
+7150 NGETLKSTVQI

-7169 GLAGGVL
+7169 GLTSGVL
-7176 PMAGRVDLATGTT
+7176 PLAGRVDLATGTT
-7189 LRFESGNTDDLSG
+7189 LRFENGNTDDLSG

-7215 VASDVQF
+7215 VVSDVQF
-7222 ATSLAVDGAGGGSV
+7222 ATSLAVGGLGGGSV

-7248 ANTAVTGGFTVAQG
+7248 ANMAVTGGFTVAQG
-7262 TLDVTHAQA
+7262 TLDVTHSQA
-7271 LGAAAANVTG
+7271 LGASVATVTG
-7281 GLLNVNATIANTV
+7281 GLLTVNAPIANTV
-7294 NVANGGAVGGTGTI
+7294 NVANGGALGGSGTL
-7308 GAVNVASGGTL
+7308 GAVHVASGGTL
-7319 TPGNSP
+7319 APGNSP
-7325 GMLTIGN
+7325 GMLTVGN
-7332 VVLAGGS
+7332 VVLSGGS
-7339 SYEWQVQ
+7339 FYEWQVQ
-7346 NAGNHTA
+7346 DATDHVT

-7367 GASSANRI
+7367 GASSANRV
-7375 TIRIVSLLGAGDG
+7375 TIRIISLLGAGDG
-7388 NTLGNPLN
+7388 NTVGNPLN
-7396 FGAPNGVAS
+7396 FGAPNGASS

-7426 DVFAFNVDGFTYS
+7426 DVFAFDVNGFTYS
-7439 DGSSSNAALWSIDWN
+7439 DGSASNAALWSIDWN
-7454 VGSGAITLTAVPE
+7454 QGSGAITLTAVPE

-7491 AKA
+7491 ATKA

>member
-15 ANLYWDTDATAAGNN
+15 ANLYWDSDATAAGNS

-71 AGGLVNLG
+71 TGGLVNLG
-79 ASFSVG
+79 AAFSVG
-85 ALHFGAVGLT
+85 GLHFGAVGLT
-95 TLANNTLTFT
+95 TLANNTLTLT

-112 QSAGARAA
+112 QSEGARTA
-120 VTSGLQLGA
+120 VNSTLQLGA
-129 TTSFDLAG
+129 TTTFDLAG
-137 ILDVRGGISGVGGLT
+137 ILNIRGGIAGVGGLT
-152 KQGSGLLILRGHN
+152 KQGSGLLVLRGHN
-165 PYQGETSVLGGM
+165 TYQGETSVLGGT
-177 LLLAGQANAHDQ
+177 LLLAGQANTHDQ

-201 SGATLALGPVNAG
+201 TGATLALGPVNAG
-214 SSAVTLVDNLSL
+214 SGAVTLVENLSL
-226 AGRGLGGNGALRLMM
+226 AGRGQGGNGALRLMM

-287 VSFGTTS
+287 ISFGGTS
-294 RVLGANPLVHYGISG
+294 RVLGANPLVHYGSSG

-354 TTLQLLLSA
+354 TTLQVLLSA

-394 TTAGQNAVNWSEV
+394 STAGQNAVNWSEV

-436 AALTRT
+436 AAITRT
-442 DPSATLLLSGDGSAA
+442 DPSATLLISGDGSAA

-492 YLAPSASGFGYTA
+492 YVAPTASGFGYTA

-524 HVKVTAGNVVLG
+524 HVKVTAGNVALG
-536 SGSTTIRSLNFQGAT
+536 AGSTTIRSLNFQGTT
-551 GRTLTGAADSTLVIA
+551 GRTLTGAANSTLIIA

-574 GVHAINV
+574 GGHAINV
-581 PFLTAGAEGD
+581 PFLSAGAEGD

-639 LNEGSLRDVIGA
+639 LNEGFLRDVIGA

-687 GSNQVRFTGGVG
+687 GSGQVRFTGGVG

-768 RGAIGFIAGDIT
+768 RGAIGFITGDIT

-858 TPAALTLGS
+858 TPAAITLGS

-879 FTGTGGEL
+879 FTGTGGDL
-887 LSGGLNFL
+887 IGGGLNFL
-895 IANNQGSQARRVTIT
+895 IANNQGNQARRIAIT

-934 WFGADSAN
+934 WFGADSGN

-960 RLGGHSNTAGTFTIA
+960 RLGGHSNTGGTFTIA

-990 PDNNDRNYTDGVIY
+990 PDANDRNYTDGVIY

-1070 SGTGTIRAN
+1070 SGTGNIRAN

-1100 TGNNR
+1100 GSNNR

-1134 FYFDVGDDN
+1134 LYFDVGDDN

-1186 NTVIEQGRFVLGHAG
+1186 NTVIEQGRLVLGHAG
-1201 AAGLASTSIDLATN
+1201 AAGIASTSIDLAAN

-1294 NGYRYQLGAI
+1294 NGYRFQLGNI

-1326 GATFALGKNEQGVLW
+1326 GANALGKNEQGVLW

-1385 ASGVRTLARGF
+1385 ASGVRTLSRAF
-1396 ENTSSGSTQTLGG
+1396 ENTATGSTQTLGG

-1414 KLFSGA
+1414 KLFSGS

-1430 AAVGGDV
+1430 AEVGGDV
-1437 TFTGAI
+1437 TFSGAI

-1453 AGRVIL
+1453 AGRVLL
-1459 APAAGNAFTGA
+1459 APATGNAFTGA
-1470 IAVSEGELVGRAV
+1470 LAVTEGELAGRAV
-1483 AAGSPFGV
+1483 ATGSAFGT
-1491 NTAFTVSDGS
+1491 NTAFTVSNGA

-1511 STTTTTGALTINSG
+1511 NTTTSTGGLTVNSG

-1534 GQPTTKT
+1534 GQATSFA

-1551 TLTLKGVE
+1551 TLTFKGVE
-1559 TDLGGATNEKVV
+1559 TDLGGATNERVV

-1604 AGSIVTATFGGTGD
+1604 AGSVVTATYGGTGD
-1618 LDLAAGATQVFDARG
+1618 LDLATGATQVFDARG

-1653 DFAGRTLRVGAAPAG
+1653 DFAGRILRVGAAPAG
-1668 SLGLAGII
+1668 SLGLAGVI
-1676 LNAGADLTGTAGS
+1676 LNAGADLTGSAGS
-1689 ALHLGTNA
+1689 TLHLGTNA

-1703 AAGLSTLGVG
+1703 AAGLSTLGVA

-1725 ATVLTKFG
+1725 ATLLTKFG

-1823 GRLGTNWNYSGQ
+1823 GRLGANWTYSGQ

-1847 GGGTLTFD
+1847 GGGTLTLD

-1874 LTIIGGDQ
+1874 LTITGGDQ
-1882 SWVGPLG
+1882 SWGGPLG

-1910 VNGDSTANQQRIALG
+1910 VNGDSTGNLQRIALG

-1932 GDAVLNTV
+1932 GDAILNTV

-1953 GALSLGLQR
+1953 GTLSLGLQR
-1962 FLTNNDNT
+1962 FLTNNDNA

-1986 IQTDN
+1986 VQTDN

-2005 EKRGGSDLAIGADNR
+2005 EKRGASDLAIGADNR
-2020 AWDGGLVATDGW
+2020 AWDGGLVATDGL

-2046 GTNFVPLSSANAG
+2046 GTTFVPFSSANAG
-2059 TGDIVINRGTTVRL
+2059 TGDIVINRGTAIRL

-2104 DAAPAAYGLRSTGVG
+2104 DAAPAAYGLRSTSVG

-2148 VSSTFYTAPTLGAG
+2148 ASSTFYTAPTLGAG

-2167 RFFGSNAASL
+2167 RFFGSNGGVL
-2177 SITSAGALSGP
+2177 SVTSAGALSGT

-2203 LGNGVANVRLYGDQA
+2203 LGNGVANVRLYGDQT

-2323 ATISLISASGRVNR
+2323 ATISLVSASGRVNR
-2337 EEVGAITVTQGAGV
+2337 EEVGAITVSQGAGV
-2351 YLERTA
+2351 YLERTGG
-2357 TNGQMI
+2357 NGQII

-2411 PVWML
+2411 PVWMV

-2489 NETIF
+2489 NETTF

-2519 STTALYFGNGTTPVE
+2519 NTTALYFGDGTTPVE

-2541 VGLITRAGGVVTA
+2541 NGLVTRVGGRVTA

-2568 NTANAITGTL
+2568 GTTNAITGNL

-2589 VGTAG
+2589 VGSAG

-2615 LRFRTVNAD
+2615 LRFRTANIDGA
-2624 ATWTSNGVRVLADV
+2624 WTSNGVRVLADV
-2638 PYFRIFGQSTLNDSL
+2638 PFFRIFGQSTDAASLNV
-2653 TTARTNTIP
+2653 TRTNTIP

-2676 FVFGNTANGNNA
+2676 FVYGNTGNGNNA

-2696 GATTLGGTAPIAFR
+2696 GATTLGGTSPIAFR
-2710 VERGGTNVQA
+2710 VERGGTNGQG

-2816 DRNGGA
+2816 DRNSGS

-2835 NVIRTVNGAQMRFNA
+2835 NSIRTVNGAQMRFNA
-2850 DGFGDDYYLEGKMVV
+2850 DSFGDDYYLEGKLVV

-2878 FHRDVLE
+2878 FLRDVLE
-2885 GTGRLTKAGIWYT
+2885 GAGRLTKAGIWYT
-2898 YLDNNAANSGWT
+2898 YLDHNAANAGWT

-2973 TAAGQNGL
+2973 TAAGQTGL

-3113 SVLILQGGQAAAT
+3113 SVLLLQGGQAGAT
-3126 TFRTGVGSGLVDVF
+3126 TFRAGVGSGLVDVF
-3140 GEVRI
+3140 GEIRI
-3145 EATNGTARGAA
+3145 EGTNGTARGSA

-3172 FDNDNPLST
+3172 FDNDAPLST

-3196 NTAVLELF
+3196 NTAVLELY
-3204 GDGAASAYNTETV
+3204 GDNAVNAYNTETI
-3217 GALSVAGGSEVVVR
+3217 GALSVAGGSEVVLR
-3231 RRGAFLAELITGDVT
+3231 RRGTFLAELITGDVT

-3256 GMVDSANSVTGLGD
+3256 GMDTNTN
-3270 AGTTSVMRM
+3270 TSSGIGVSGATAMRM
-3279 LSTNGAALMT
+3279 LSANGATLMS

-3297 TDRVGNQ
+3297 TERVGNQ
-3304 FLKYDATLGFRPIT
+3304 FLKYDAVLGFMPIT
-3318 SGTAPANYVT
+3318 TGTAPANYIT

-3347 GTATATLGANL
+3347 ATANATLGANL

-3377 NRITIRSGGLLQ
+3377 GRITIRSGGLIQ
-3389 AANAPTINPDLYFGA
+3389 VANSPTINPDLYFGA

-3419 TLQIN
+3419 TLQVN

-3436 TAFLNVRSDQPQFGG
+3436 TSFLNVRSDQPQFAG

-3463 TPGAQGT
+3463 TPGAQGA

-3480 SDRDNTFALTEVRYN
+3480 TDRDNTFALTEVRYN

-3541 VAGSGQAGTLIVQV
+3541 VAGTGQAGTLIVQV

-3666 AGWSPLATLTMQPG
+3666 AGWSPLATLTLQPG
-3680 AFERWAV
+3680 SFERWAI

-3695 ALPTGAHLQVM
+3695 ALPAGAHLQVM

-3741 DITLNLAAD
+3741 EVTLNLAAD
-3750 SFLGQPFATSSNGVW
+3750 SFLGQPFVTSSNGVW

-3779 NANNPADPGL
+3779 NANNPSDPGL
-3789 RGSYFQIDGA
+3789 RGSYFQIDGV

-3814 LLAGASTY
+3814 LLSGASTY
-3822 DGLTR
+3822 QGLTR
-3827 VDNGVLQIG
+3827 VENGVLQIG

-3882 NTLTVRQTTDSTY
+3882 NTLTVRQTTDTTY

-3947 ALGDVPNS
+3947 ALGDVPNA
-3955 FDADNLAFAGGGL
+3955 FDADNLVFAGGGL
-3968 RATSSFSLS
+3968 RTTASFALS
-3977 ALRGLTVTATGG
+3977 ALRGLTVAAAGG

-4009 ALAKTGAGTVRLD
+4009 ALAKTGAGSVRLD

-4075 TNVAAGE
+4075 TTVAAGE

-4137 VATER
+4137 VAAER

-4219 AGLTAGLD
+4219 AALTASLD

-4241 AGAWNKSGAGVL
+4241 AGTWNKSGAGVL
-4253 SLNAVSALTGTLQ
+4253 SLNAVSSLTGTLQ

-4285 VRIDANATLDLNGN
+4285 VRIDANATLDLDGN

-4311 VTNASATAAT
+4311 VTNTSATAAT
-4321 LSVGGAQDSSIGAM
+4321 LSVGSAQDSSIGTL

-4357 GVTTLSGG
+4357 GATTLSGG
-4365 RLAVSS
+4365 RLAVSA

-4384 TKTGNGALTLSGAG
+4384 TKTGNGALTLAGTG

-4417 AAGTVGIR
+4417 AADTVGIR
-4425 FGDAAI
+4425 FGDATI

-4446 LNNATQSLAGT
+4446 LNNATQSLAGA
-4457 HAFTFTNIV
+4457 HAFTFTQVV

-4675 VTGGSLVV
+4675 VTGGSLVL

-4743 GSASGANTT
+4743 GSASGTNTT

-4919 FAPGTSAGVTPAS
+4919 FAPGTSVGVTPAS

-4984 MITLSGALSGGASVT
+4984 MLTLSGALSGGASVT

-5048 RVAVQPGAAYYY
+5048 RVVVQPGAAYYY

-5147 RIAGANPGW
+5147 RIAGANPAW

-5459 VLFFNAAA
+5459 ILSFNAAA
-5467 SADASLLLR
+5467 SGDASLLLR

-5552 GTIRARLASNGTTS
+5552 GTIRARLASNGTGAF
-5566 LEKIGP
+5566 EKIGP

-5588 STILWEGTLR
+5588 VTAVYEGTLR
-5598 LDYTADNN
+5598 LDYAADNN
-5606 DKIRAASSLSV
+5606 DKIRAASSLNM
-5617 QGSVLELLGNAAAP
+5617 QGGVLELLGNATAA

-5636 TGFSVA
+5636 AGFAPSA
-5642 TGYNQ
+5642 GYNQ
-5647 LTLTPGSGQTLTLA
+5647 LTLTPGSGQTITLA

-5779 VLNSGGLLITDRVTA
+5779 VLSSGGLLVTDRVTA
-5794 GNPGISGGLLRSAA
+5794 GNAGISGGLLRSSA
-5808 GEIVVFQD
+5808 GEIVIFQD
-5816 STRTFEISSAFG
+5816 SPRPFEITSAFG

-5869 TFGANQDA
+5869 TFGANQNA
-5877 RLRVVAN
+5877 RLRVVA
-5884 SRVGILSGGRIGTES
+5884 SSTVGTLSGGRIGTES
-5899 NYGVLEILPGVVLSV
+5899 NYGVVEILSGSVLSV
-5914 DQSANANFSAVLT
+5914 NQSTSIAFSAVLT

-5970 SAVTINR
+5970 ASLVVNR

-5986 GGTRSGDRLPD
+5986 GGTRSADRLPD

-6037 FGSGTN
+6037 FGSGTS
-6043 YLTGSAGG
+6043 YLTGSAG
-6051 GTGAETSLVAT
+6051 TGSSAEASLAAAS
-6062 TFERRNFATVVAMG
+6062 FERRNFATVVAMG
-6076 RALGLNADT
+6076 RSLGLNADA

-6106 MVGGGGT
+6106 MVGGGGA

-6209 GAGQALVNTS
+6209 GAGQVLANTS

-6239 LDGFAGGITVGS
+6239 LDGFGGGITVGS

-6349 RPIDIREGGATLELG
+6349 RPIDIREGGATLDLG

-6379 FTKLGTGLLTLGA
+6379 FTKLGTGALTLGA

-6408 GAIRALP
+6408 GAVRALP

-6431 NFGSFDATLG
+6431 NFGAFDATLG
-6441 GLAVRANSATASVL
+6441 GLAVRANNASASVL

-6505 NNTVRTT
+6505 SNTVRTT

-6578 LGGGTNVL
+6578 LGGGTNIL

-6593 GTGTRDSGLLAFAG
+6593 GTGSRDSGLLAFAG

-6685 MAFAKGTGAS
+6685 MAAVKGTGAS
-6695 MNRLVI
+6695 LNRLVI

-6719 GSLVLATA
+6719 GSLILATA
-6727 GEGQLNITGG
+6727 GEGQLNINGG

-6748 GAGAASVTLNGGTLD
+6748 GAGVASVTLNGGTLD

-6827 NTSSSATGVTINGGT
+6827 NTSSAATGVTINGGT
-6842 NTTVQVTSVAGAG
+6842 STTVHVTSVAGAG
-6855 SGQFNLGTGATTP
+6855 SGQFNIASGATTP
-6868 LLRFTVDGGGTIAFP
+6868 LLRFVVDGGGTIAFP
-6883 HSLAGNSSIVSTIH
+6883 HSFSGNSSIVSTIH
-6897 VDNNGSGTD
+6897 VDNNGTGTN

-6940 NFAGGLGTMT
+6940 NFAGALGTMT
-6950 FNPTSAAL
+6950 FNPTTAAL
-6958 ELGNLTVGRNS
+6958 ELGNLTVRRNS

-6977 GTNTANRVSGVI
+6977 GTNTESRVSGVI
-6989 SNGTGASLGGLS
+6989 SNGSGANLGGLS

-7022 TSVTGGKLVVTS
+7022 TSVTGGKLVVAS

-7325 GMLTIGN
+7325 GMLTVGN
-7332 VVLAGGS
+7332 VALSGGS
-7339 SYEWQVQ
+7339 FYEWQVQ
-7346 NAGNHTA
+7346 NATNHTT

-7367 GASSANRI
+7367 GASSANRV

-7388 NTLGNPLN
+7388 NTVGNPLN
-7396 FGAPNGVAS
+7396 FSAPNGVSS
-7405 IRTFQFGQVGGVLL
+7405 IRTFEFGQVGGVLL

-7426 DVFAFNVDGFTYS
+7426 DVFAFNVEGFTYS

-7486 RRKRQ
+7486 RRRRQ

>member
-1 MIGGG
+1 MVAAVMIGGG

-15 ANLYWDTDATAAGNN
+15 ANLYWDSDATAAGNS

-71 AGGLVNLG
+71 TGGLVNLG
-79 ASFSVG
+79 TSFSVG
-85 ALHFGAVGLT
+85 GLHFGAVGLT

-112 QSAGARAA
+112 QSDGARAA

-129 TTSFDLAG
+129 TTTFDLAG
-137 ILDVRGGISGVGGLT
+137 ILDIRGGIAGVGGLT
-152 KQGSGLLILRGHN
+152 KQGSGLLVLRGHN
-165 PYQGETSVLGGM
+165 TYQGETSVLGGM
-177 LLLAGQANAHDQ
+177 LLLAGQANTHDQ
-189 LGLFGSAGTTVA
+189 LGVFGSSGTTVA
-201 SGATLALGPVNAG
+201 SGATLGLGPVNAG
-214 SSAVTLVDNLSL
+214 SGAVTLVENLSL
-226 AGRGLGGNGALRLMM
+226 AGRGQGGNGALRLVM
-241 GANGANVNGNVDLVS
+241 GANGASVNGNVDLVS
-256 ATRVQTDLAG
+256 ATRVQTDMAG
-266 LIALNGIW
+266 TFNLNGIW

-287 VSFGTTS
+287 ISFGGTS
-294 RVLGANPLVHYGISG
+294 RVLGANPLVHYGSSG

-354 TTLQLLLSA
+354 TTLQLLISFGA
-363 GTSAQQNRF
+363 SAQQNRF
-372 SDVAPIVSRGSRI
+372 SDVAPIISRGSRI

-394 TTAGQNAVNWSEV
+394 STAGQNAVNWSEV

-412 LVGGQ
+412 MVGGQ

-436 AALTRT
+436 AAITRT

-492 YLAPSASGFGYTA
+492 YVAPTAGGFGYTA

-524 HVKVTAGNVVLG
+524 HVKVTAGNVALG
-536 SGSTTIRSLNFQGAT
+536 AGTTTIRSLNFQGT
-551 GRTLTGAADSTLVIA
+551 NVRTLTGAAGSTLIIA

-574 GVHAINV
+574 GAHAINV

-597 AWNSR
+597 AWNTR

-630 TSTYTGATF
+630 TSTYTGATI
-639 LNEGSLRDVIGA
+639 LNEGYLRDVIGA

-665 AGSVSQQAVYETDRD
+665 AGSVSQQAAYETDRD
-680 FVRALGA
+680 FLRSLGTGA
-687 GSNQVRFTGGVG
+687 GQVRFTGGTG

-718 TIQWGSPFFNPGIFT
+718 TIQWGSPLFNPGIFT
-733 LNGGNSTHAV
+733 LNGGNSTHAL

-768 RGAIGFIAGDIT
+768 RGAIGFITGDIT
-780 NGTLIRRGAGILWFT
+780 NGTLVRRGAGILWFT

-830 GQGGRLRVESPANI
+830 GQGGRLRVEAPANI

-872 AGVTFSS
+872 VGVTFSS
-879 FTGTGGEL
+879 LTGTGGDL
-887 LSGGLNFL
+887 LGGGLNFL
-895 IANNQGSQARRVTIT
+895 IANNQGNQARRIAIT

-918 ADLMAQV
+918 TDLMAQV

-934 WFGADSAN
+934 WFGADSGN

-960 RLGGHSNTAGTFTIA
+960 RLGGHSNTGGTFTIA

-990 PDNNDRNYTDGVIY
+990 PDANDRNYTDGVIY

-1019 GGILQVGVDGALGV
+1019 GGVLQTGVDGSLGA
-1033 ARSSTVFL
+1033 ARSSTIFL

-1079 SLGGGGFVSLALGS
+1079 SLGGGGFVSLTLGS
-1093 VVIGDRD
+1093 LVIGDRD
-1100 TGNNR
+1100 TSNNR
-1105 VVSFR
+1105 VLSFR
-1110 ANGANWADF
+1110 ANGGNWADF
-1119 VINGTVSPNLGAAGN
+1119 VISGTVSPNLGAAGSL
-1134 FYFDVGDDN
+1134 YFDVGDDN
-1143 SNTGAN
+1143 TNTGAN

-1158 DAGSSG
+1158 DAGSTG

-1264 VVVLPTLTVGHA
+1264 VVVLPTITVGHA
-1276 GTYAAGGGGN
+1276 GTYTAGNGGN
-1286 SSLYFDGF
+1286 SALYFDGF
-1294 NGYRYQLGAI
+1294 NGYRFQLGNI

-1311 LRPRSGLLTVNGVIS
+1311 LRPRSGLVTVNGVIS

-1354 SNGYVV
+1354 TNGYVV

-1375 FRGNAFAQIL
+1375 FRGNTFAQIL
-1385 ASGVRTLARGF
+1385 ASGVRTLSRGF

-1437 TFTGAI
+1437 TFSGAI
-1443 TGLGGLTKVG
+1443 TGAGGLTKVG

-1459 APAAGNAFTGA
+1459 APTAGNAFTGA
-1470 IAVSEGELVGRAV
+1470 VVVTEGELAGRAV
-1483 AAGSPFGV
+1483 AAGSAFGT
-1491 NTAFTVSDGS
+1491 NTAFTVSDGV
-1501 LRLVNATGAA
+1501 LRLVNATGSAN
-1511 STTTTTGALTINSG
+1511 TTTSTGGLTVNSG

-1534 GQPTTKT
+1534 GQATSLA

-1551 TLTLKGVE
+1551 TLTFKGVE

-1571 FTAAPTLVNGL
+1571 FTAAPTLLNGL

-1604 AGSIVTATFGGTGD
+1604 AGSVVTATYGGTGD
-1618 LDLAAGATQVFDARG
+1618 LDLATGATQVFDARG

-1668 SLGLAGII
+1668 SLGLAGVI
-1676 LNAGADLTGTAGS
+1676 LNAGADLTGSAGS

-1743 PLQGNVRVTQG
+1743 PLQGNVRVSQG

-1761 DAFRTTGNLNAVVG
+1761 DAFRTSGNLNAVVG

-1804 SPVQNIGG
+1804 SPVQNMGG

-1823 GRLGTNWNYSGQ
+1823 GRLGANWTYSGQ

-1874 LTIIGGDQ
+1874 LTIVAGDQ

-1895 GTTDIFLRGGTFSVR
+1895 GTTDVFLRGGTFSVR
-1910 VNGDSTANQQRIALG
+1910 VNGDSTTNQQRIALG

-1932 GDAVLNTV
+1932 GDSVLNTV

-1953 GALSLGLQR
+1953 GTLSLGLQR

-1991 NLVLAGLITGPYSL
+1991 NLVLAGLITGPYTL
-2005 EKRGGSDLAIGADNR
+2005 EKRGASDLAIGADNR
-2020 AWDGGLVATDGW
+2020 NWDGGLVATDGL

-2059 TGDIVINRGTTVRL
+2059 TGDIVINRGTSVRL
-2073 NAPSNVLT
+2073 NAPSNVLS

-2119 ALALQMNDGSFATV
+2119 ALALQMNDGSFASV
-2133 LDQSLVGNGQWGLAA
+2133 IDQSLVGNGQWGLAA
-2148 VSSTFYTAPTLGAG
+2148 ASSTFYTAPTLGAG

-2203 LGNGVANVRLYGDQA
+2203 LGNGVANIRLYGDQS

-2337 EEVGAITVTQGAGV
+2337 EEVGAITAAQGAGV
-2351 YLERTA
+2351 FLERTG
-2357 TNGQMI
+2357 TGGQII

-2445 SAAALTFL
+2445 SAAGATFL
-2453 NGLTSTSVA
+2453 AGLTSTSVA
-2462 NFAGGL
+2462 NFIGGTA
-2468 GDPTLT
+2468 DPTLA
-2474 GTVTTHALR
+2474 GTVNVHALR
-2483 VAAATD
+2483 VQANTGD
-2489 NETIF
+2489 NEATF
-2494 AGGQINILSGG
+2494 TGGQINILSGG

-2510 ANAAGRVNF
+2510 ANGAGRVNF
-2519 STTALYFGNGTTPVE
+2519 NTTALYFGNGTTPTE
-2534 GVLYTSG
+2534 GVLY
-2541 VGLITRAGGVVTA
+2541 VGGNALITRAGGVVTA

-2578 QMNGGVLYLDG
+2578 QLNGGLLYLDG

-2594 TATIALGGDWLVNT
+2594 TATIALGGDWLANN

-2615 LRFRTVNAD
+2615 LRFRTANAD

-2638 PYFRIFGQSTLNDSL
+2638 PYFRIFGQSTDGNSL
-2653 TTARTNTIP
+2653 TTTRTNTIP

-2676 FVFGNTANGNNA
+2676 FLYGNTGNGNNA

-2696 GATTLGGTAPIAFR
+2696 GATTLGGTSPIAFR
-2710 VERGGTNVQA
+2710 VERGGTSVQG

-2728 GAVSGAAPILK
+2728 GAVSGSAPILK

-2753 LTSPVTL
+2753 LSSPVTL
-2760 VRGELR
+2760 VRGEIR
-2766 GFGDNANNVFGLGDY
+2766 GFGDTANNVFGLGDY

-2816 DRNGGA
+2816 DRNSGSAG
-2822 TAANRTFGANAGT
+2822 ANRTFGANAGT

-2850 DGFGDDYYLEGKMVV
+2850 DSFGDDYYLEGKLVV
-2865 RDSAVLANDSADV
+2865 RDSAVIANESADV

-2885 GTGRLTKAGIWYT
+2885 GAGRLTKAGIWYL
-2898 YLDNNAANSGWT
+2898 YLDNNAASSGWT

-2973 TAAGQNGL
+2973 TAAGQAGL

-2995 GVLALDNGATFT
+2995 GVLALDNNATFT
-3007 VAPDMAAFRG
+3007 AAPDMAAFRS

-3034 LAPWGA
+3034 LAPWGV
-3040 GGAQFLLGGGANNLT
+3040 GGAQFLLGGGTGTLT
-3055 LNPAA
+3055 MNPSA

-3083 LTLIMGAN
+3083 LTLLFGAN

-3126 TFRTGVGSGLVDVF
+3126 TFRTALGTGGVDVF

-3145 EATNGTARGAA
+3145 EATNGTVRGTA

-3161 TWVFHPGSRIR
+3161 TWVFHPGSRLR

-3181 ASTQGRWADNAPIAL
+3181 ASTQGRWADTTALAL

-3204 GDGAASAYNTETV
+3204 GDGAASAYNTETI
-3217 GALSVAGGSEVVVR
+3217 GALSVAGGSEVVLR

-3246 RVGSGTLMVT
+3246 RVGAGTLMVT
-3256 GMVDSANSVTGLGD
+3256 GMVDSANSNTGLGV
-3270 AGTTSVMRM
+3270 AGGASAMRF
-3279 LSTNGAALMT
+3279 LAANGATLMT

-3297 TDRVGNQ
+3297 TERVGNQ
-3304 FLKYDATLGFRPIT
+3304 FLKYDATLGFIPVT
-3318 SGTAPANYVT
+3318 TGTAPANYIS

-3347 GTATATLGANL
+3347 GTANATLGANL
-3358 DLHALRLDRD
+3358 DLHALRTDRD
-3368 INTSADGAF
+3368 INVSADGGF
-3377 NRITIRSGGLLQ
+3377 NRITLRSGGLLQ
-3389 AANAPTINPDLYFGA
+3389 SGNTPTINADLYFGA

-3436 TAFLNVRSDQPQFGG
+3436 TSFLNVRSDQPQFAGS
-3451 TWVVNGGGIQFL
+3451 WIVNGGGIQFL

-3480 SDRDNTFALTEVRYN
+3480 TDRDNTFSLTEVRYN

-3541 VAGSGQAGTLIVQV
+3541 VAGTGQAGTLIVQV

-3596 GVGGLDNQS
+3596 GVGGLDNQG
-3605 LFDFSKIGDGVLT
+3605 LFDLSKIGDGVLT

-3648 AAGVIASV
+3648 AAGVNASV

-3666 AGWSPLATLTMQPG
+3666 AGWSPLATLTLQPG
-3680 AFERWAV
+3680 SFERWAI

-3695 ALPTGAHLQVM
+3695 ALPAGAHLQVM

-3750 SFLGQPFATSSNGVW
+3750 SFLGQPFVTSSNGVW

-3779 NANNPADPGL
+3779 NANNPTDPGL

-3814 LLAGASTY
+3814 LLAGSSTY
-3822 DGLTR
+3822 EGLTR
-3827 VDNGVLQIG
+3827 VDDGVLQIG

-3882 NTLTVRQTTDSTY
+3882 NTLTVRQTTDTTY
-3895 AGTLDGNVALRKEGA
+3895 AGTLDGNVSLRKEGA

-3938 GLVSVAMDA
+3938 GFVSVAMDA
-3947 ALGDVPNS
+3947 ALGDVPNA
-3955 FDADNLAFAGGGL
+3955 FDADNLVFAGGGL
-3968 RATSSFSLS
+3968 RTTASFTLS
-3977 ALRGLTVTATGG
+3977 ALRGLSVAAAGG

-3996 VTFTVPGATTGVG
+3996 VTLTVAGATSGVG
-4009 ALAKTGAGTVRLD
+4009 ALSKTGAGSVRLD
-4022 GAADLAGLTT
+4022 GSADLSGLTT
-4032 VGAGALEVSSGRL
+4032 VGAGVLEVASGRI
-4045 AGGLAGSGAFA
+4045 AGGLAGNGSFT
-4056 KVGPGLLVLS
+4056 KVGAGLLVLS
-4066 GDSAGFSGQ
+4066 GDSTGFSGQ
-4075 TNVAAGE
+4075 TTVAAGE
-4082 LRVATAASLNGLA
+4082 LRVATAAALNGLA
-4095 TAGRWSATT
+4095 TAGRWSAAS

-4112 AVGQTDVVAALA
+4112 AVGQADVVAALA
-4124 SGNFVA
+4124 SGNFVS

-4137 VATER
+4137 VVTER

-4154 TKSGTGV
+4154 TKSGAGL

-4187 LGSGSVT
+4187 MGSGPIT

-4205 AQTTDLSA
+4205 AQATDLSA
-4213 RLAPVA
+4213 RLSSVS

-4227 LGANDVAFASGLAG
+4227 LGANDVAFATGLSG
-4241 AGAWNKSGAGVL
+4241 AGTWNKSGTGVL
-4253 SLNAVSALTGTLQ
+4253 SLNAVSSFTGTLQ
-4266 VSGGTV
+4266 ISAGTV

-4285 VRIDANATLDLNGN
+4285 VRIDTNATLELDGN

-4321 LSVGGAQDSSIGAM
+4321 LSVGGAQDSTLGSL

-4357 GVTTLSGG
+4357 GATTLSGG

-4417 AAGTVGIR
+4417 AADTVGIR
-4425 FGDAAI
+4425 FGDATI

-4579 PEAYSAD
+4579 PEAFSAD

-4598 VTGLTAV
+4598 VTGLTAT
-4605 SNGTLVIDNSSATP
+4605 SNGTLVIDNTSATP
-4619 ATLTVGADG
+4619 ASLTVGADG

-4650 SFAKMGAG
+4650 SFAKIGAG

-4675 VTGGSLVV
+4675 VTGGSLIV
-4683 RAPLTASTS
+4683 RSPLAASTS

-4729 GAGNAFTA
+4729 GARTALTA

-4752 LELNVGDLSSAGD
+4752 LELNVGDLAAAGD

-4773 LTAGGSLGL
+4773 LTAGGALSL

-4793 DAGLGENQ
+4793 DAGLSENQ

-4833 ALTLA
+4833 SLTLA
-4838 ATNGAVTLTTGSL
+4838 ASNGAVTLTTGSL

-4860 ASATNWSAGLASWS
+4860 ATGTNWSAGLASWS

-4893 RFQRDSA
+4893 RFQRDSV

-4919 FAPGTSAGVTPAS
+4919 FAAGTSAGVTPSS

-4946 ALATQGIT
+4946 ASAAQGIT
-4954 METGASASVVL
+4954 LETGASASVVL

-4984 MITLSGALSGGASVT
+4984 MLTLSGALSGGASVT

-5014 EFNPAGNASY
+5014 EFNLAGSASY

-5048 RVAVQPGAAYYY
+5048 RVVVQPGAAYYY
-5060 SDATSQS
+5060 SDAASQS

-5080 VNAANQ
+5080 VNLANQ
-5086 SYAGAVTLSA
+5086 AYAGAVTLSA

-5105 NSAVTTTAVRQ
+5105 NSAVTTTTARQ
-5116 IDLLGVLSGSG
+5116 VDLLGVLSGSG
-5127 RLTLESID
+5127 RLTLDSIE
-5135 TLGGGNRISGNL
+5135 TVGGGNRITGNL

-5170 QAASLGTGPLEFVFG
+5170 QAASLGTGALEFAFG

-5199 PNPIVLP
+5199 PNAIVLP
-5206 AAGVAE
+5206 DAGVAE
-5212 LNVDNMSAATNS
+5212 LNVDNMSAATNN
-5224 AFTATLTGPVTLGVG
+5224 AFTATLTGPVSLGVG

-5251 SPLSLTGDVAMAG
+5251 SPLNMTGDVALAG

-5279 VFSGVISGAHA
+5279 IFSGVISGAHA

-5308 LTGVNTFSGDVTVGG
+5308 LSGINTFSGDVTVGG

-5334 GGAASSLGSGNN
+5334 GGAASSLGSGAN
-5346 LLLNGGSLVFV
+5346 LNLGGGSLVFV
-5357 GSTSQ
+5357 GTTSQ
-5362 TTDRVITGTAAVGLG
+5362 TTNRVITGTAAVGLG

-5397 GFNLFGDVGS
+5397 GFNLFGDAGS
-5407 AGVIAGGLTSSG
+5407 AGVITGGLTSSG

-5432 NGASPVT
+5432 SGASPVT
-5439 LGDDFVVTGIGTV
+5439 LGDDFVVTGVGTV

-5459 VLFFNAAA
+5459 ILSFNAAA
-5467 SADASLLLR
+5467 SGDASLLLR

-5495 RLFLSQDSDGVSS
+5495 RLFLSQDSDGAPSVF
-5508 TLNMGAF
+5508 NMGAF
-5515 ALTTSRLILGERS
+5515 ALTTSRFILGERS
-5528 SNRTG
+5528 SQRTA
-5533 DINGTGLLTVTGGD
+5533 DLNGAGLLTITGGD

-5552 GTIRARLASNGTTS
+5552 GTIRARLASNGTANF
-5566 LEKIGP
+5566 EKFGP
-5572 GLTTLAG
+5572 GLVTLAG

-5588 STILWEGTLR
+5588 VTAVYEGTLR
-5598 LDYTADNN
+5598 LDFTADNN
-5606 DKIRAASSLSV
+5606 DKIRAASSLNM
-5617 QGSVLELLGNAAAP
+5617 QGGVLEVLGNAAAA

-5636 TGFSVA
+5636 AGFSVA
-5642 TGYNQ
+5642 AGYNQ

-5668 ASQGVARL
+5668 AAQGAARL
-5676 NLATGAAATTSTA
+5676 NLAAGGAFTTSTV

-5700 FLTVRDGLGATS
+5700 FLTVRDVAGATS

-5723 GRAVVTANDTSAWAV
+5723 GRAVATSNDVTAWTV

-5743 DAGAGFTGVA
+5743 DDGAGFTGVA
-5753 GRATLGSLRFDAA
+5753 GRSALGSLRFDAA

-5779 VLNSGGLLITDRVTA
+5779 VLNSGGLLVTDRVTA
-5794 GNPGISGGLLRSAA
+5794 GNAGISGGLLRSAT
-5808 GEIVVFQD
+5808 GELVVFQD
-5816 STRTFEISSAFG
+5816 SARTFEISSAFG
-5828 FGQTLTKSG
+5828 FGQTLTKAG

-5850 AVNLQ
+5850 AVNLM

-5864 STGAV
+5864 STGAL

-5877 RLRVVAN
+5877 RLRVV
-5884 SRVGILSGGRIGTES
+5884 SSSTVGTLSGGRINTES
-5899 NYGVLEILPGVVLSV
+5899 NYGVVEILPGAVLSV
-5914 DQSANANFSAVLT
+5914 NQSTSVAFSAVLT

-5959 FQLSGNGRLGA
+5959 FQLSGVGRLGA
-5970 SAVTINR
+5970 ASLVVNR

-5986 GGTRSGDRLPD
+5986 GTTRSGDRLPD

-6037 FGSGTN
+6037 FGSGAS

-6051 GTGAETSLVAT
+6051 GTNAEASLVAT

-6076 RALGLNADT
+6076 RSLGLTADA

-6106 MVGGGGT
+6106 MVGGGGA
-6113 AATSTI
+6113 AATTTI

-6130 TAEVAAANMGNS
+6130 TADVAVTNMGNS
-6142 LLTYASGNGFRPLA
+6142 LVTYVAGAGFRPLA

-6162 TYAAAGVTGNVRES
+6162 TYAAAGATSNARES
-6176 LTAALTGLAGKTVNA
+6176 LTAALTGLTGKTVNS

-6196 NSTAASAF
+6196 NSTAASGF

-6219 GAFLFTLNPAATAST
+6219 GAFLFTLNPAATASS
-6234 AHAVT
+6234 AHTIT
-6239 LDGFAGGITVGS
+6239 LDGFNGGITVGS
-6251 VAEYVFAVV
+6251 AAEYVFAVV

-6282 AALTKTGRGTL
+6282 GALTKTGRGTL
-6293 VLSSVNAAGGGA
+6293 VLSSVNAAGGGI

-6320 DNIGGNTGA
+6320 DNIGGNAGA

-6339 AAGFGDPVIL
+6339 VAGFGDPVIL
-6349 RPIDIREGGATLELG
+6349 RPIDIREGGATLDLG

-6379 FTKLGTGLLTLGA
+6379 FTKLGTGALTLGA

-6408 GAIRALP
+6408 GAVRALP

-6425 TQQGSV
+6425 TAQGSV

-6441 GLAVRANSATASVL
+6441 GLAVRANNAAASVL

-6467 ELSLTNSTNA
+6467 ELSLTSATGGA
-6477 GITNLNITGGG
+6477 ITTLNVTGGG
-6488 SLIVN
+6488 NLIVN
-6493 APEIYLGDIAGT
+6493 APEIFLADIGAA
-6505 NNTVRTT
+6505 NSTVRAT
-6512 LDLSGLASAE
+6512 LDLTGLASAE

-6529 IVARQGDNTATARS
+6529 VIARQGDNVATGRS

-6556 EQIQIGASG
+6556 EQIIIGASG
-6565 AGAGAA
+6565 GGAGNG

-6578 LGGGTNVL
+6578 LGAGTNVL

-6593 GTGTRDSGLLAFAG
+6593 GTGSRDSGLLAFAG

-6627 GPETAQGTGYTAN
+6627 GPETAQGTGYASN
-6640 NVVDFSGRQADVAIG
+6640 SVVDFSGRQADVAIA
-6655 TYATSLGARTG
+6655 TYATSLGAKTA

-6737 TVEVGAALRRA
+6737 TVEVGAAVRRA
-6748 GAGAASVTLNGGTLD
+6748 GAGVASVTLNGGTLD

-6768 VGDATLAVT
+6768 LGDATFGVT
-6777 LNAQAGTL
+6777 LNAQSGTL
-6785 RDIGTING
+6785 RDVGTING
-6793 TGGLTKSTA
+6793 TGGLIKSTA

-6809 SSAYTG
+6809 NSAYAG
-6815 VMTVSGG
+6815 V
-6822 TVTMA
+6822 
-6827 NTSSSATGVTINGGT
+6827 
-6842 NTTVQVTSVAGAG
+6842 
-6855 SGQFNLGTGATTP
+6855 
-6868 LLRFTVDGGGTIAFP
+6868 
-6883 HSLAGNSSIVSTIH
+6883 
-6897 VDNNGSGTD
+6897 
-6906 GVVQLNGDGGAGY
+6906 
-6919 GNATLNVTGGN
+6919 
-6930 GYSLY
+6930 
-6935 IANLY
+6935 
-6940 NFAGGLGTMT
+6940 
-6950 FNPTSAAL
+6950 
-6958 ELGNLTVGRNS
+6958 
-6969 GTGTFVLG
+6969 
-6977 GTNTANRVSGVI
+6977 
-6989 SNGTGASLGGLS
+6989 
-7001 AVTKSGTGTWTLS
+7001 
-7014 GANTYTGL
+7014 
-7022 TSVTGGKLVVTS
+7022 TSVTGGKLVVPS
-7034 LGDGLAPSALGM
+7034 LGNGVSASALGV
-7046 SALTPASLVF
+7046 SALTPANFLLSTGVTL
-7056 SAGTTFGYAGA
+7056 GYAGA
-7067 GETSAR
+7067 GETTGR
-7073 GFTMG
+7073 GFTQG
-7078 DNLTIEAA
+7078 DSLTIEAA

-7098 VAFSTVSATR
+7098 IAFSTVSATR

-7137 NLIVKDA
+7137 NRVVKDA
-7144 VGSWII
+7144 VGAWVI
-7150 ANGEMFKSTVQI
+7150 ANGETLKSTVQI

-7176 PMAGRVDLATGTT
+7176 PLAGRVDLATGTT
-7189 LRFESGNTDDLSG
+7189 LRFETGNTDDLGS
-7202 RIRLDSGAAVTLA
+7202 RIQLDAGAAVTLA
-7215 VASDVQF
+7215 VTSDVSF
-7222 ATSLAVDGAGGGSV
+7222 ATSLAVAGAGSASV

-7248 ANTAVTGGFTVAQG
+7248 ANTAITGGFTVAQG

-7294 NVANGGAVGGTGTI
+7294 NVANGGSLGGAGTI
-7308 GAVNVASGGTL
+7308 AAVNVASGGTL

-7325 GMLTIGN
+7325 GMLTVGN
-7332 VVLAGGS
+7332 VVLSGGS

-7346 NAGNHTA
+7346 DATNHTT

-7367 GASSANRI
+7367 GASSANRV
-7375 TIRIVSLLGAGDG
+7375 TLRIVSLLGAGDG
-7388 NTLGNPLN
+7388 NTVGNPLN
-7396 FGAPNGVAS
+7396 FGAPNGVSS
-7405 IRTFQFGQVGGVLL
+7405 IRTFQFASVPTGSGGVLL

-7426 DVFAFNVDGFTYS
+7426 DVFEFNVDGFRYS
-7439 DGSSSNAALWSIDWN
+7439 DGSTSHAGLWSIDWN
-7454 VGSGAITLTAVPE
+7454 QGNGAITLTAVPE

-7486 RRKRQ
+7486 RRRKQ
-7491 AKA
+7491 QEKPAA

>member
-1 MIGGG
+1 MSVSPHKPTRLLSRASLMVAAMMIGGG
-6 LVNSPQAKA
+6 LVNTPKAKA
-15 ANLYWDTDATAAGNN
+15 ANLYWDNDATAAGNN
-30 LTTGAGL
+30 LKTGTGL

-54 ADVAWNNANGDT
+54 SAVAWTNANGDT
-66 ASFIG
+66 ASFVG
-71 AGGLVNLG
+71 AGGLVSLG
-79 ASFSVG
+79 SAFTVG
-85 ALHFGAVGLT
+85 GLHFGAVGLT
-95 TLANNTLTFT
+95 TLANSSLTFT

-129 TTSFDLAG
+129 TTTFDLAD

-152 KQGSGLLILRGHN
+152 KQGSGLLVLRGHN
-165 PYQGETSVLGGM
+165 TYQGETSVLGGM
-177 LLLAGQANAHDQ
+177 LLLAGQANTHDP
-189 LGLFGSAGTTVA
+189 LGVFGSAGTTVA
-201 SGATLALGPVNAG
+201 SGATLGLGPVNAG
-214 SSAVTLVDNLSL
+214 STAVTLVENLSL
-226 AGRGLGGNGALRLMM
+226 SGRGVGGNGALRLVM
-241 GANGANVNGNVDLVS
+241 GANGANVNGNVDLLS
-256 ATRVQTDLAG
+256 ATRVQADLAG
-266 LIALNGIW
+266 TFSLNGIW

-287 VSFGTTS
+287 ISFGGTS

-354 TTLQLLLSA
+354 TVLQLLLSSGA
-363 GTSAQQNRF
+363 SAQQNRF
-372 SDVAPIVSRGSRI
+372 SDVAPIISRGSRI

-394 TTAGQNAVNWSEV
+394 TTTGQNAVNWSEV

-417 TLIDQRDNAGASV
+417 TLIDQRDNASASV

-436 AALTRT
+436 AAITRT

-457 TDLGLS
+457 TDIGLS

-492 YLAPSASGFGYTA
+492 YLAPSPSGFGYTA

-524 HVKVTAGNVVLG
+524 HVKVTTGNVALG
-536 SGSTTIRSLNFQGAT
+536 AGSTTIRSLNFQGTTA
-551 GRTLTGAADSTLVIA
+551 RILTGAAGSTLIIA

-574 GVHAINV
+574 GAHAINA

-630 TSTYTGATF
+630 TSTYTGATI
-639 LNEGSLRDVIGA
+639 LNEGYLRDVIGA

-665 AGSVSQQAVYETDRD
+665 AGSATQQAAYETDRD
-680 FVRALGA
+680 FLRALGTGA
-687 GSNQVRFTGGVG
+687 GQVRFTGGTG
-699 SGFGAYGAPIRV
+699 SGFGAYGAPISV
-711 DFGGAGE
+711 NFGGAGE

-733 LNGGNSTHAV
+733 LNGGNATHAV

-755 RYLRLDGNASAAG
+755 RYLRLDGGASAAG
-768 RGAIGFIAGDIT
+768 RGAIGFITGDIT
-780 NGTLIRRGAGILWFT
+780 NGSLIRRGGGILWFT
-795 DPKSYA
+795 DAKSYA

-811 WLTGAGRAGA
+811 WLSGAGRAGA
-821 DVVGSDIQI
+821 DVIGNDIQI
-830 GQGGRLRVESPANI
+830 NQGGRLRVESPANI
-844 GANQLVILQNINND
+844 GANQLVILQNISND

-879 FTGTGGEL
+879 LTGTGGDL
-887 LSGGLNFL
+887 LGGGLNFL
-895 IANNQGSQARRVTIT
+895 IANNQGNQARRIAIT
-910 LSGLNDFQ
+910 LSGLHDFQ
-918 ADLMAQV
+918 ADLMGQV
-925 RATSPNVEA
+925 RTIAPNVEA
-934 WFGADSAN
+934 WFGADSGN
-942 ATFTGATLSPS
+942 ATFTGPTLSPS

-960 RLGGHSNTAGTFTIA
+960 RLGGHSNTGGTLVIA

-983 FPLIVGA
+983 FGLIVGA
-990 PDNNDRNYTDGVIY
+990 PDQNDRNYTDGIIY
-1004 IPQAQGFTG
+1004 IPQAQGFAGT
-1013 SVTLGQ
+1013 VTVGN
-1019 GGILQVGVDGALGV
+1019 GGILQTGVDGSLGSS
-1033 ARSSTVFL
+1033 RSSAILL
-1041 RTGELRLSTAAGLF
+1041 RSGEVRLSTAAGLF
-1055 GGTDSQYAFRRLDVA
+1055 GATDSQYGFRRFDVA
-1070 SGTGTIRAN
+1070 GGTGTIRAN

-1093 VVIGDRD
+1093 LVIGDRD
-1100 TGNNR
+1100 GNNNR

-1110 ANGANWADF
+1110 ANGGGSLDF
-1119 VINGTVSPNLGAAGN
+1119 VINGIVSPNLGAAGN

-1143 SNTGAN
+1143 TNTVAN
-1149 GIVTINGLI
+1149 GMVTINGVI
-1158 DAGSSG
+1158 DAGSTG
-1164 AQALRKRNG
+1164 AQVLRKRNG
-1173 GVLILNADNLYDG
+1173 GMLVLNADNLYDG
-1186 NTVIEQGRFVLGHAG
+1186 NTLVEQGRLILGHAG
-1201 AAGLASTSIDLATN
+1201 AAGIASTSIDLAAN

-1227 GTAPFVLANAGIST
+1227 GTAPFVLANAGIT
-1241 SGGNDNSNRIF
+1241 TTGGNDGSNRIF

-1264 VVVLPTLTVGHA
+1264 VVILPTLTVGHA

-1286 SSLYFDGF
+1286 STLYFDGF
-1294 NGYRYQLGAI
+1294 NGYRFQLGNI
-1304 VLNRSID
+1304 VLGRSID
-1311 LRPRSGLLTVNGVIS
+1311 LRPRSGLVTVNGVIS

-1354 SNGYVV
+1354 TNGYVV

-1375 FRGNAFAQIL
+1375 FRNNTFSQIL
-1385 ASGVRTLARGF
+1385 ASGVRTLSRAF
-1396 ENTSSGSTQTLGG
+1396 ENTATASTQTLGG

-1443 TGLGGLTKVG
+1443 TGVGGLTKVG

-1459 APAAGNAFTGA
+1459 APTTGNAFAGG
-1470 IAVSEGELVGRAV
+1470 IAVTEGELVGRAT
-1483 AAGSPFGV
+1483 AAGSAFGA
-1491 NTAFTVSDGS
+1491 NSAFTLSDGV
-1501 LRLVNATGAA
+1501 LRFANATGAA
-1511 STTTTTGALTINSG
+1511 NTTASTGGLAINSG
-1525 NATVVVEAG
+1525 NATVVVEGG
-1534 GQPTTKT
+1534 GQATSLA
-1541 FGSLTRSANA
+1541 FGSLTRTANA
-1551 TLTLKGVE
+1551 TLTLKGVD

-1591 SGASTAATYAGYA
+1591 AGASAAANFAGYA
-1604 AGSIVTATFGGTGD
+1604 AGSVVTATYGATGD

-1633 VASLL
+1633 TASLL
-1638 TADRSVYAFVADQGV
+1638 TADRSVYAFVANQDVAFG
-1653 DFAGRTLRVGAAPAG
+1653 GRTLRVGAAPG
-1668 SLGLAGII
+1668 GTLGLAGII
-1676 LNAGADLTGTAGS
+1676 LNAGADLTGAAGS
-1689 ALHLGTNA
+1689 TLQLGTNA

-1703 AAGLSTLGVG
+1703 SAGVSAIGVP
-1713 LTNTRN
+1713 LANTRN
-1719 NSTNTF
+1719 NASNTF
-1725 ATVLTKFG
+1725 ANVLTKFG
-1733 PGTASLTASS
+1733 PGTLSLTASS
-1743 PLQGNVRVTQG
+1743 PLQGDVRVSEG
-1754 TLSLDVA
+1754 VLSLDVA
-1761 DAFRTTGNLNAVVG
+1761 NAFATAGNLNAVVG
-1775 ASVEIHPGA
+1775 PSVIIHPGA
-1784 VVELN
+1784 TVDLN
-1789 GLSQEFGNLGGSFVQ
+1789 GRAQEFANLGGSFVQ

-1823 GRLGTNWNYSGQ
+1823 GRLGTNWTYSGQ
-1835 IVGGAGSTLIKV
+1835 IVGGAGSTLVKI
-1847 GGGTLTFD
+1847 GAGTLTLD

-1910 VNGDSTANQQRIALG
+1910 VNGDSTGNLQRIALG

-1932 GDAVLNTV
+1932 GDSILNTV
-1940 RSQGGGG
+1940 RSQGSGA

-1953 GALSLGLQR
+1953 GTLSLGLQR

-1970 FIPRFDG
+1970 YVPRFDG

-1986 IQTDN
+1986 VQTDS

-2020 AWDGGLVATDGW
+2020 AWDGGLVATDGT

-2041 DTRFE
+2041 DIRFE
-2046 GTNFVPLSSANAG
+2046 GTTFVPLTSANAG
-2059 TGDIVINRGTTVRL
+2059 TGDIVVNRGTTIRL
-2073 NAPSNVLT
+2073 NTPANVLT
-2081 AEGSTVQLYGTLAT
+2081 AEGSTVQFYGTLAT
-2095 TVTSVQLGT
+2095 TVTTVQLGT
-2104 DAAPAAYGLRSTGVG
+2104 DAAPSAYGLRSTGVG
-2119 ALALQMNDGSFATV
+2119 ALALQMNEGNFATV
-2133 LDQSLVGNGQWGLAA
+2133 IDQSLVGNGQWGLAA
-2148 VSSTFYTAPTLGAG
+2148 ASGTTYVAPTLGAG

-2167 RFFGSNAASL
+2167 RFFGSNSATL
-2177 SITSAGALSGP
+2177 NITSVGALSGT

-2203 LGNGVANVRLYGDQA
+2203 LGNGVANIRLYGDQS

-2223 TIFRNREA
+2223 TVFRNREA

-2241 GDLATSVFHVYGRL
+2241 GDLATSAFHVYGRL
-2255 NARGAGRFTDD
+2255 TARGAGRFTDD

-2271 NLVNLYPG
+2271 NVVNLYPG
-2279 SGLRI
+2279 SALRI
-2284 DYVVDVAETPFAS
+2284 DYNNDVADTAFTS
-2297 RLDAGNL
+2297 RLDASNL

-2323 ATISLISASGRVNR
+2323 AGLTLVSTNTRVNR
-2337 EEVGAITVTQGAGV
+2337 EEVGAITVAQGASV
-2351 YLERTA
+2351 YLERTG
-2357 TNGQMI
+2357 TNGQII

-2393 QKFFIANGL
+2393 QKFFLANGV

-2445 SAAALTFL
+2445 SAAGATFL
-2453 NGLTSTSVA
+2453 AGLTSASVA
-2462 NFAGGL
+2462 NFIGGTA
-2468 GDPTLT
+2468 DPTLA
-2474 GTVTTHALR
+2474 GTVNVHALR
-2483 VAAATD
+2483 VQANTND
-2489 NETIF
+2489 NEATF
-2494 AGGQINILSGG
+2494 TGGQINLHSGG

-2519 STTALYFGNGTTPVE
+2519 NTTALYFGNGTTPTE
-2534 GVLYTSG
+2534 GILYVG
-2541 VGLITRAGGVVTA
+2541 GNGLITRSGGVVTA

-2578 QMNGGVLYLDG
+2578 QLNGGVLYLDG

-2594 TATIALGGDWLVNT
+2594 TATIALGGDWLANN

-2662 TLTIDGTSGPQGTT
+2662 TLTIDGTSTLQGTT
-2676 FVFGNTANGNNA
+2676 FLFGNTGNGNNA

-2710 VERGGTNVQA
+2710 VERGGTNVQGGA
-2720 GSGFLLLN
+2720 GFLLLN
-2728 GAVSGAAPILK
+2728 GAVSGAAPIIK
-2739 SGDGILRFGGNNTA
+2739 SGDGILRFSGNNTA

-2766 GFGDNANNVFGLGDY
+2766 GFGDTNNNVFGTGDY

-2791 ANDARTYFAAA
+2791 ANDARTYFAAP
-2802 GQDLVFGGAVTVVS
+2802 GQDLVIGGAVTVVS

-2822 TAANRTFGANAGT
+2822 TGANRTFGANAGT
-2835 NVIRTVNGAQMRFNA
+2835 NSIRTVNGAQLRFNA
-2850 DGFGDDYYLEGKMVV
+2850 DSFGDDYYLEGKLVV
-2865 RDSAVLANDSADV
+2865 RDSALLANDSADL
-2878 FHRDVLE
+2878 FLRDVLE
-2885 GTGRLTKAGIWYT
+2885 GTGRLIKGGIWYA
-2898 YLDNNAANSGWT
+2898 YLDHNAASSGWT
-2910 GRFDLQQGS
+2910 GRFDIQQGS
-2919 VRVNQDAATLGAAGA
+2919 FRVNQDAATLGASGA

-2960 ATSAFNLTTLGIS
+2960 TTSAFNLTTLGLS
-2973 TAAGQNGL
+2973 TAAGQTAL
-2981 YDLYDGLTMVGARA
+2981 YDLFDGLTMVGSRA

-3007 VAPDMAAFRG
+3007 AAPDMAAFRG

-3040 GGAQFLLGGGANNLT
+3040 GGAQFLLGGGAHNLT

-3060 AGAQLAGAGNS
+3060 VGAQLAGAGNS

-3083 LTLIMGAN
+3083 VTLILGAN

-3126 TFRTGVGSGLVDVF
+3126 TFRPALGTGVVDVF

-3145 EATNGTARGAA
+3145 EATNGTVRGSA

-3181 ASTQGRWADNAPIAL
+3181 ASTQGRWADTAAMAL
-3196 NTAVLELF
+3196 NAAVLELY
-3204 GDGAASAYNTETV
+3204 GDGAASAYNTETI
-3217 GALSVAGGSEVVVR
+3217 GALSVAGGSEVVLR
-3231 RRGAFLAELITGDVT
+3231 RRGAFLAELITGDLT
-3246 RVGSGTLMVT
+3246 RVGAGTLMVT
-3256 GMVDSANSVTGLGD
+3256 GMDTNTN
-3270 AGTTSVMRM
+3270 TSSGIGVSGATAMRM
-3279 LSTNGAALMT
+3279 LSTNGATLMT

-3297 TDRVGNQ
+3297 TERVGNQ
-3304 FLKYDATLGFRPIT
+3304 FLKYDAVLGFMPIT
-3318 SGTAPANYVT
+3318 TGTTPANYIT

-3347 GTATATLGANL
+3347 GTANATLGANL

-3377 NRITIRSGGLLQ
+3377 GRITIRSGGLMQ
-3389 AANAPTINPDLYFGA
+3389 VANTPTINPDLYFGA

-3436 TAFLNVRSDQPQFGG
+3436 TAFLNVRADQPQFAGP
-3451 TWVVNGGGIQFL
+3451 WVVNGGGIQFL

-3480 SDRDNTFALTEVRYN
+3480 TDRDNTFVLSEVRYN

-3519 YGVLA
+3519 YAVLA
-3524 TDRLQQ
+3524 NDRLQQ
-3530 IPALHLRTTNA
+3530 TPALHLRTTNA
-3541 VAGSGQAGTLIVQV
+3541 VAGTGQAGTLIVQV

-3575 FVESGTFGT
+3575 FVESGSFGT

-3635 EGALRVNHAGSLG
+3635 EGALRVKHAGSLG
-3648 AAGVIASV
+3648 AAGVNASI

-3666 AGWSPLATLTMQPG
+3666 ASWSPLATLTLQPG
-3680 AFERWAV
+3680 SFERWAI
-3687 DGARAGDY
+3687 DGARAGNY
-3695 ALPTGAHLQVM
+3695 VLPAGAHLQVM

-3750 SFLGQPFATSSNGVW
+3750 SFLGQPFVTSSNGVW

-3779 NANNPADPGL
+3779 NANNPTDPGL

-3822 DGLTR
+3822 EGLTR

-3843 TTGLVLGTTSGS
+3843 TTGLILGTTSGS

-3882 NTLTVRQTTDSTY
+3882 NTLTVRQTTDTTF

-3938 GLVSVAMDA
+3938 GFVSVAMDA
-3947 ALGDVPNS
+3947 ALGDVPNA
-3955 FDADNLAFAGGGL
+3955 FDADNLVFAGGGL
-3968 RATSSFSLS
+3968 RTTASFALS
-3977 ALRGLTVTATGG
+3977 AQRGLNVNSAGG

-3996 VTFTVPGATTGVG
+3996 VTFTVSGATTGVG
-4009 ALAKTGAGTVRLD
+4009 AFAKTGAGSVRLD
-4022 GAADLAGLTT
+4022 GAIDLTGLTT
-4032 VGAGALEVSSGRL
+4032 VGAGVLEVSSGRL
-4045 AGGLAGSGAFA
+4045 AGGLAGSGAFN
-4056 KVGPGLLVLS
+4056 KVGAGLLQLS
-4066 GDSAGFSGQ
+4066 GDSTAFSGQ
-4075 TNVAAGE
+4075 TTVAAGE
-4082 LRVATAASLNGLA
+4082 LRIATASSLNGLA
-4095 TAGRWSATT
+4095 TAGRWSAAS
-4104 GATVSFAD
+4104 GATLSFAD
-4112 AVGQTDVVAALA
+4112 AVGQADVVAALA

-4137 VATER
+4137 VAAER

-4154 TKSGTGV
+4154 TKSGVGV
-4161 LTLSGAGTFTGGV
+4161 LALSGAGTFTGGV

-4187 LGSGSVT
+4187 LGSGSIT

-4213 RLAPVA
+4213 RLSSVS

-4241 AGAWNKSGAGVL
+4241 AGNWTKSGTGVL

-4266 VSGGTV
+4266 VSAGTV
-4272 RMGVAAGLPSAAL
+4272 RMGVASALPSAAL
-4285 VRIDANATLDLNGN
+4285 VRIDANSTLDLDGN
-4299 ALGVARFAGLGA
+4299 ALGLTRLAGLGSL
-4311 VTNASATAAT
+4311 TNASATAAT
-4321 LSVGGAQDSSIGAM
+4321 LSVGSAQDSSVGTL
-4335 SGALALTKTG
+4335 SGSLALTKNGTG
-4345 AGTLNV
+4345 NLSV
-4351 GAATYA
+4351 GSATYA
-4357 GVTTLSGG
+4357 GATTLSAG
-4365 RLAVSS
+4365 RLTLSS
-4371 GSLGGAIGGAGIL
+4371 GSLNGAIGGAGVL
-4384 TKTGNGALTLSGAG
+4384 TKAGNGVLTLGGAG

-4417 AAGTVGIR
+4417 AADTVGIR
-4425 FGDAAI
+4425 FGDATI

-4446 LNNATQSLAGT
+4446 LNNATQVLAGT

-4480 VAGQTVTFAGGL
+4480 VAGQTVTFVGGL

-4532 GTLTLAVGG
+4532 GTLTLALGG

-4650 SFAKMGAG
+4650 SFAKTGAG

-4675 VTGGSLVV
+4675 VTGGSLIV
-4683 RAPLTASTS
+4683 RSPLTASTS
-4692 LSVTGAGS
+4692 LSVTGTGS

-4729 GAGNAFTA
+4729 GARNAFTA

-4743 GSASGANTT
+4743 GSASGTNTT

-4773 LTAGGSLGL
+4773 LTAGGALSL

-4809 DGGLTSGVLG
+4809 NGGLTSGVLG

-4833 ALTLA
+4833 SLTLA
-4838 ATNGAVTLTTGSL
+4838 ASNGAVTLTTGSL

-4860 ASATNWSAGLASWS
+4860 ATSTNWSAGLASWS

-4919 FAPGTSAGVTPAS
+4919 FAAGTSAGVTPTS
-4932 VTLAGTGGRLDLAP
+4932 VTLAAAGGRLDLSP
-4946 ALATQGIT
+4946 ASASQGISL
-4954 METGASASVVL
+4954 ETGASASVVL

-4984 MITLSGALSGGASVT
+4984 MLTVSGALSGGASVT

-5008 SGVAAP
+5008 SGIAAP
-5014 EFNPAGNASY
+5014 EFNPAGNATY
-5024 VVSAGTLIQTHP
+5024 TVSAGSLIQTHP

-5048 RVAVQPGAAYYY
+5048 RVIVQTGGAYYF
-5060 SDATSQS
+5060 SDAVTQTV
-5067 IALPLELAGGTLS
+5067 ALPLELAGGTLS

-5086 SYAGAVTLSA
+5086 VYGGAVTVSA
-5096 NSVINLREA
+5096 NSIVNLRDA
-5105 NSAVTTTAVRQ
+5105 NSAVTTTTARQ
-5116 IDLLGVLSGSG
+5116 VDLLGVLAGAG

-5135 TLGGGNRISGNL
+5135 TAGSGNRITGNL
-5147 RIAGANPGW
+5147 RIAGANPAW

-5170 QAASLGTGPLEFVFG
+5170 QAASLGTGPLEFAFG

-5199 PNPIVLP
+5199 PNAIVLP
-5206 AAGVAE
+5206 DAGVAE
-5212 LNVDNMSAATNS
+5212 FNVDNMSAATNN
-5224 AFTATLTGPVTLGVG
+5224 AFTATLTGPVSLGVG

-5251 SPLSLTGDVAMAG
+5251 SSLSMTGNVTLAG
-5264 PGSISLSGAGTGGTA
+5264 PGSISLGGAGTGGTA
-5279 VFSGVISGAHA
+5279 HLSGVISGAFA
-5290 LAINDDLG
+5290 LGINDDLG
-5298 GWAQTNRTIR
+5298 GWAQTNRNVR
-5308 LTGVNTFSGDVTVGG
+5308 LSGVNTFTGDVTVAG

-5357 GSTSQ
+5357 GTTSQ
-5362 TTDRVITGTAAVGLG
+5362 TTNRVITGTAAVGLG

-5397 GFNLFGDVGS
+5397 GFNLFGDPGS
-5407 AGVIAGGLTSSG
+5407 VGVIAGGLTSSG
-5419 ATDANLTGGVWTF
+5419 NTDANLTGGVWTF

-5459 VLFFNAAA
+5459 VLFYNVAA
-5467 SADASLLLR
+5467 SGDASLLLR

-5495 RLFLSQDSDGVSS
+5495 RLFLSQDSDGAASV
-5508 TLNMGAF
+5508 LNMGVF

-5528 SNRTG
+5528 SQRTG

-5552 GTIRARLASNGTTS
+5552 GTIRASLASNGTS
-5566 LEKIGP
+5566 SFEKFGNGFI
-5572 GLTTLAG
+5572 TLAG

-5588 STILWEGTLR
+5588 STVVNEGTLR
-5598 LDYTADNN
+5598 LDFSADNN
-5606 DKIRAASSLSV
+5606 DKIRAASSLNM
-5617 QGSVLELLGNAAAP
+5617 QGGVLELLGNAAAA

-5636 TGFSVA
+5636 AGFAVA
-5642 TGYNQ
+5642 AGYNQ
-5647 LTLTPGSGQTLTLA
+5647 VTLTPGSGQPLTLA

-5668 ASQGVARL
+5668 AAQGVARL
-5676 NLATGAAATTSTA
+5676 NAPAGASYTTSTA

-5700 FLTVRDGLGATS
+5700 FLTVRDAAGATS
-5712 FAANDGAGNIV
+5712 FAANDGAGAIV
-5723 GRAVVTANDTSAWAV
+5723 GRAVVTGNDAAAWTV
-5738 GAHVS
+5738 GAHVT
-5743 DAGAGFTGVA
+5743 DAGAGFTGTA
-5753 GRATLGSLRFDAA
+5753 GRSTLGSLRFDAA
-5766 AGSRLNLANQAAL
+5766 AGSRLTLANQAAL
-5779 VLNSGGLLITDRVTA
+5779 VLNSGGLLVTDRVVA
-5794 GNPGISGGLLRSAA
+5794 GSAGITGGLLRSAS
-5808 GEIVVFQD
+5808 GEIVVVQE
-5816 STRTFEISSAFG
+5816 SARSFEITSAFG
-5828 FGQTLTKSG
+5828 FGQTLTKAG

-5850 AVNLQ
+5850 AVNLLT
-5855 SGTLELAGQ
+5855 GTLELAGQ
-5864 STGAV
+5864 STGSL
-5869 TFGANQDA
+5869 TFGSNQDA
-5877 RLRVVAN
+5877 RVRVVAN
-5884 SRVGILSGGRIGTES
+5884 SRVGTLSGGRVGTES

-5914 DQSANANFSAVLT
+5914 DQSTSAGFSAVLT
-5927 GSGTINQVGVNNLNL
+5927 GSGTFNQVGVNNFNY

-5959 FQLSGNGRLGA
+5959 FQLSGNGRIGT
-5970 SAVTINR
+5970 SSVTVNR
-5977 GGAFLLDNN
+5977 GGAFLFDNN
-5986 GGTRSGDRLPD
+5986 GGTRSADRVPD
-5997 NTPIVLN
+5997 GTPIVLN

-6037 FGSGTN
+6037 FGSGAS

-6051 GTGAETSLVAT
+6051 GANAETSLVAT

-6076 RALGLNADT
+6076 RSLGLTADA

-6106 MVGGGGT
+6106 LVGGAGA
-6113 AATSTI
+6113 AATTTI

-6125 IGENL
+6125 FGENL
-6130 TAEVAAANMGNS
+6130 TAEVAVGNMGNS
-6142 LLTYASGNGFRPLA
+6142 LVTYVTGAGFRPLA

-6162 TYAAAGVTGNVRES
+6162 TYALAGATGNVRES
-6176 LTAALTGLAGKTVNA
+6176 LTASLTGLAGKTVNSV
-6191 LVIHN
+6191 VIN
-6196 NSTAASAF
+6196 NNNTAASGLS
-6204 AVSGT
+6204 VSGT
-6209 GAGQALVNTS
+6209 GAGQGLVNTS
-6219 GAFLFTLNPAATAST
+6219 GAFLFTLNPAAAASS
-6234 AHAVT
+6234 AHTIT
-6239 LDGFAGGITVGS
+6239 LDGFGAGITVGAS
-6251 VAEYVFAVV
+6251 AEYVFGVI
-6260 NPSAAANTPTLTAT
+6260 NPSAATNTPTLAVT
-6274 VASPLSTP
+6274 VASALNTP

-6293 VLSSVNAAGGGA
+6293 VLSAVNAAGGGA

-6313 VLQIADF
+6313 VLQIADL
-6320 DNIGGNTGA
+6320 DNIGGNAGP

-6339 AAGFGDPVIL
+6339 AAGFSDSVIL
-6349 RPIDIREGGATLELG
+6349 RPIDIREGGATLDLG
-6364 ADVSIPAGLGAGPGG
+6364 ADISIPAGLGAGPGG
-6379 FTKLGTGLLTLGA
+6379 FTKLGTGALTLGA
-6392 SAAYQGATT
+6392 TAAYQGATT
-6401 VAGPLTF
+6401 IAGAVTLT
-6408 GAIRALP
+6408 APQALP
-6415 DGTVLTLGVG
+6415 AGTVLTLGVG

-6431 NFGSFDATLG
+6431 NFGAFDATLG

-6455 TIAPGRTLRING
+6455 TIAPGRVLRING
-6467 ELSLTNSTNA
+6467 ELSLTNSTNG

-6493 APEIYLGDIAGT
+6493 APEIYLGDIGGV
-6505 NNTVRTT
+6505 NTVVRTN
-6512 LDLSGLASAE
+6512 LDLTGLASAE
-6522 LNTPGRI
+6522 LSTPGRI
-6529 IVARQGDNTATARS
+6529 VIARLGDNVGTGRS
-6543 ILRLSDGANLVLA
+6543 VLRLSDGANLVLA
-6556 EQIQIGASG
+6556 EQILIGASS
-6565 AGAGAA
+6565 AGAGNGS
-6571 TPQQTLH
+6571 PQQTLH
-6578 LGGGTNVL
+6578 LGAGTNVL

-6593 GTGTRDSGLLAFAG
+6593 GIGTRDSGLLAFAG
-6607 SAGSVVIRD
+6607 AAGSVVIRD
-6616 RAGLGRTDFIL
+6616 RAGLGRADFIL
-6627 GPETAQGTGYTAN
+6627 GPEGVQGTGAGTN
-6640 NVVDFSGRQADVAIG
+6640 TVVDFSGRQADVAIA
-6655 TYATSLGARTG
+6655 TYATSLGAKTA

-6678 LDILNLN
+6678 LDVLNLN

-6701 SGGTTR
+6701 GGGTTR
-6707 LGGSVAFGDAGT
+6707 LGGSSAFGDAGT
-6719 GSLVLATA
+6719 GSLILATA
-6727 GEGQLNITGG
+6727 GEGQINITAG
-6737 TVEVGAALRRA
+6737 TVEVGAAVRRA

-6768 VGDATLAVT
+6768 VGDATFGVT
-6777 LNAQAGTL
+6777 LNAQSGTL
-6785 RDIGTING
+6785 RDVGTLNG

-6809 SSAYTG
+6809 NSAYAG
-6815 VMTVSGG
+6815 V
-6822 TVTMA
+6822 
-6827 NTSSSATGVTINGGT
+6827 
-6842 NTTVQVTSVAGAG
+6842 
-6855 SGQFNLGTGATTP
+6855 
-6868 LLRFTVDGGGTIAFP
+6868 
-6883 HSLAGNSSIVSTIH
+6883 
-6897 VDNNGSGTD
+6897 
-6906 GVVQLNGDGGAGY
+6906 
-6919 GNATLNVTGGN
+6919 
-6930 GYSLY
+6930 
-6935 IANLY
+6935 
-6940 NFAGGLGTMT
+6940 
-6950 FNPTSAAL
+6950 
-6958 ELGNLTVGRNS
+6958 
-6969 GTGTFVLG
+6969 
-6977 GTNTANRVSGVI
+6977 
-6989 SNGTGASLGGLS
+6989 
-7001 AVTKSGTGTWTLS
+7001 
-7014 GANTYTGL
+7014 
-7022 TSVTGGKLVVTS
+7022 TSVTGGKLIVPS
-7034 LGDGLAPSALGM
+7034 LGNGVSASALGV
-7046 SALTPASLVF
+7046 SALTPANFLLSTGVTL
-7056 SAGTTFGYAGA
+7056 GYAGA
-7067 GETSAR
+7067 GETTGR
-7073 GFTMG
+7073 GFTQG
-7078 DNLTIEAA
+7078 DSLTIEAA

-7113 GTQTGAN
+7113 GTQVGAN

-7128 VATADASKF
+7128 VAAADAAKF

-7144 VGSWII
+7144 VGAWVIT
-7150 ANGEMFKSTVQI
+7150 NGETLKSTARI

-7176 PMAGRVDLATGTT
+7176 PLAGRVDLATGTT
-7189 LRFESGNTDDLSG
+7189 LRFETGNTDDLGS
-7202 RIRLDSGAAVTLA
+7202 RIQLDAGAAVTLA
-7215 VASDVQF
+7215 VNSDVSF
-7222 ATSLAVDGAGGGSV
+7222 ATSLAVAGAGTASV

-7248 ANTAVTGGFTVAQG
+7248 ANTNISGGFTVAQG

-7271 LGAAAANVTG
+7271 LGAAPANVNG
-7281 GLLNVNATIANTV
+7281 GRLAINAVIANTV
-7294 NVANGGAVGGTGTI
+7294 NVA
-7308 GAVNVASGGTL
+7308 SGGTVGGGGSIATL
-7319 TPGNSP
+7319 NVVADAKLSPGNSP
-7325 GMLTIGN
+7325 GTLTAGN
-7332 VVLAGGS
+7332 AALFGGS
-7339 SYEWQVQ
+7339 IFEWQVQ
-7346 NAGNHTA
+7346 DAA
-7353 GYDKLS
+7353 DVAKYDHFN
-7359 VTGNLDLT
+7359 VTGTLDLS

-7375 TIRIVSLLGAGDG
+7375 VFKVVSLLGAGDG
-7388 NTLGNPLN
+7388 ITIGNPLN
-7396 FGAPNGVAS
+7396 FDTAFSAAPAAQRIKTFNLGTIAS
-7405 IRTFQFGQVGGVLL
+7405 INLGA
-7419 NNGVNIS
+7419 NANIN
-7426 DVFAFNVDGFTYS
+7426 DVFTFDVSQFTYS
-7439 DGSSSNAALWSIDWN
+7439 DGSSSNAGLWSINWDSASHL
-7454 VGSGAITLTAVPE
+7454 VTVTAVPE

-7486 RRKRQ
+7486 RRKRP
-7491 AKA
+7491 ATKA

>member
-1 MIGGG
+1 MVAAVMIGGG
-6 LVNSPQAKA
+6 IGNTPQAKA
-15 ANLYWDTDATAAGNN
+15 ANLYWDSDAAAAGNKSV
-30 LTTGAGL
+30 TGAGL

-47 AKWFDGS
+47 TKWFDGT
-54 ADVAWNNANGDT
+54 ADVAWADANGDT

-71 AGGLVNLG
+71 TGGLVNL
-79 ASFSVG
+79 ASSFSVG
-85 ALHFGAVGLT
+85 GLHFGAVGLT
-95 TLANNTLTFT
+95 TLANNTLTLT
-105 GATPAVT
+105 GATPVVT
-112 QSAGARAA
+112 QSGGARTA
-120 VTSGLQLGA
+120 VNSTLQLGA
-129 TTSFDLAG
+129 TTTFDLAG
-137 ILDVRGGISGVGGLT
+137 ILNIRGGISGVGGLT
-152 KQGSGLLILRGHN
+152 KQGSGLLVLRGHN
-165 PYQGETSVLGGM
+165 IYQGETSILGGM
-177 LLLAGQANAHDQ
+177 LLLAGQANTHDQ
-189 LGLFGSAGTTVA
+189 LGVFGSAGTTVA
-201 SGATLALGPVNAG
+201 NGATLGLGPVNAG
-214 SSAVTLVDNLSL
+214 STAVTLVENLSL
-226 AGRGLGGNGALRLMM
+226 SGRGFGGNGALRLVM
-241 GANGANVNGNVDLVS
+241 GANGANVNGIVDLVY
-256 ATRVQTDLAG
+256 ATRVQADMAG
-266 LIALNGIW
+266 TFNLNGIW

-287 VSFGTTS
+287 ISFGGTS
-294 RVLGANPLVHYGISG
+294 RVLGANPLVHYGSSG

-334 NDPVSGASPYQS
+334 NDPVTGASPYQS

-363 GTSAQQNRF
+363 SASAQQNRF
-372 SDVAPIVSRGSRI
+372 SDVTPIISRGSRI

-394 TTAGQNAVNWSEV
+394 TTTVQNAVNWSEV

-417 TLIDQRDNAGASV
+417 TLIDQRDNASASV

-436 AALTRT
+436 AAITRT

-492 YLAPSASGFGYTA
+492 YVAPTASGFGYTA
-505 MVAADYA
+505 MVAADYV

-524 HVKVTAGNVVLG
+524 HVKVTAGNVALG
-536 SGSTTIRSLNFQGAT
+536 AGATTIRSLNFQGTTA
-551 GRTLTGAADSTLVIA
+551 RILTGAAGSTLIIA

-574 GVHAINV
+574 GAHAINV

-630 TSTYTGATF
+630 TSTYTGATI
-639 LNEGSLRDVIGA
+639 LNEGYLRDVIGA

-665 AGSVSQQAVYETDRD
+665 AGSVSQQAAYETDRD
-680 FVRALGA
+680 FVRALGTGA
-687 GSNQVRFTGGVG
+687 GQVRFTGGTG

-718 TIQWGSPFFNPGIFT
+718 TIQWGGPFFNPGIFT

-743 TLVNGLDLGGEQ
+743 TLTNGLDLGGEQ
-755 RYLRLDGNASAAG
+755 RYLRLDGNASASG
-768 RGAIGFIAGDIT
+768 RGAIGFITGDIT
-780 NGTLIRRGAGILWFT
+780 NGTLIRRGGGILWFT

-830 GQGGRLRVESPANI
+830 GQGGRLRVEAPANI
-844 GANQLVILQNINND
+844 GANQLVILQNISND

-879 FTGTGGEL
+879 LTGTGGDL
-887 LSGGLNFL
+887 LGGGLNFL
-895 IANNQGSQARRVTIT
+895 IANNQGSQARRIAIT

-934 WFGADSAN
+934 WFGADSGN

-960 RLGGHSNTAGTFTIA
+960 RLGGHSNTGGTFTIA

-990 PDNNDRNYTDGVIY
+990 PDQNDRNYTDGIIY

-1013 SVTLGQ
+1013 SVTIGQ
-1019 GGILQVGVDGALGV
+1019 GGILQTGVDGSLGA
-1033 ARSSTVFL
+1033 ARSSTILL

-1055 GGTDSQYAFRRLDVA
+1055 GGTDSQYGFRRFDVA
-1070 SGTGTIRAN
+1070 GGNGNIRAN

-1100 TGNNR
+1100 GSNNR

-1119 VINGTVSPNLGAAGN
+1119 VINGTVSPNLGAAGT
-1134 FYFDVGDDN
+1134 FYFDIGDDN

-1149 GIVTINGLI
+1149 GIVTINGVI
-1158 DAGSSG
+1158 DGGSTG

-1201 AAGLASTSIDLATN
+1201 AAGIASTSIDLATAN
-1215 SDRTARLEFRFD
+1215 DRTSRLEFRFD
-1227 GTAPFVLANAGIST
+1227 GTAPFVLANAGIT
-1241 SGGNDNSNRIF
+1241 TAFGNDNSNRIF

-1264 VVVLPTLTVGHA
+1264 VVVLPTLTVGHT

-1286 SSLYFDGF
+1286 SALFFDSF
-1294 NGYRYQLGAI
+1294 NGYRFQLGNI

-1311 LRPRSGLLTVNGVIS
+1311 LRPRSGLVTVNGVIS
-1326 GATFALGKNEQGVLW
+1326 GANSLGKNEQGVLW

-1354 SNGYVV
+1354 TGGYVV

-1375 FRGNAFAQIL
+1375 FRSNTFAQIL

-1396 ENTSSGSTQTLGG
+1396 ENTSTGSTQTLGG

-1420 LTLTRGIAVT
+1420 LTLTRGVAVT

-1437 TFTGAI
+1437 TFSGAI
-1443 TGLGGLTKVG
+1443 GGAGGLTKVG
-1453 AGRVIL
+1453 SGVVIL
-1459 APAAGNAFTGA
+1459 APSAGNAFSGA
-1470 IAVSEGELVGRAV
+1470 IAVTEGELVGRAV
-1483 AAGSPFGV
+1483 ATGSAFGT
-1491 NTAFTVSDGS
+1491 NTAFTVSNGA
-1501 LRLVNATGAA
+1501 LRLFNATGAA
-1511 STTTTTGALTINSG
+1511 NTATSTGGLTVNSG
-1525 NATVVVEAG
+1525 SATVVVEAG
-1534 GQPTTKT
+1534 GQPTSLV
-1541 FGSLTRSANA
+1541 FGSLTRTANA
-1551 TLTLKGVE
+1551 TLTFKGVE

-1591 SGASTAATYAGYA
+1591 AGASTAATYAGYA
-1604 AGSIVTATFGGTGD
+1604 AGSVVTATYGGTGD
-1618 LDLAAGATQVFDARG
+1618 LDLATGPTQVFDARG
-1633 VASLL
+1633 VASVL
-1638 TADRSVYAFVADQGV
+1638 TADRSVYSFVADQGV

-1668 SLGLAGII
+1668 TLGLAGMI
-1676 LNAGADLTGTAGS
+1676 LNAGADLTGSAGS
-1689 ALHLGTNA
+1689 TLHLGTNA
-1697 LSLYVD
+1697 LSLYID

-1743 PLQGNVRVTQG
+1743 PLQGNVRVSQG

-1761 DAFRTTGNLNAVVG
+1761 DAFRTSGNLNAVVV

-1784 VVELN
+1784 TVELN

-1823 GRLGTNWNYSGQ
+1823 GRQGSNFTYSGQ
-1835 IVGGAGSTLIKV
+1835 IVGGAGSTLVKV
-1847 GGGTLTFD
+1847 GGGTLTLD

-1874 LTIIGGDQ
+1874 LTLIAGDQ
-1882 SWVGPLG
+1882 SWGGPLG

-1895 GTTDIFLRGGTFSVR
+1895 GSTDVFLRGGTVSVR
-1910 VNGDSTANQQRIALG
+1910 VNGDSTGNQQRVALG
-1925 YDIVAGG
+1925 YDIVAAG
-1932 GDAVLNTV
+1932 GDSVLNTV
-1940 RSQGGGG
+1940 RHQGGGS

-1953 GALSLGLQR
+1953 GALTLGLQR

-1977 VTTLTNFAR
+1977 VTNLADFAR
-1986 IQTDN
+1986 IQTDS
-1991 NLVLAGLITGPYSL
+1991 NLVLAGPIVGAYGL
-2005 EKRGGSDLAIGADNR
+2005 EKRGGSDLALGADNR
-2020 AWDGGLVATDGW
+2020 NWDGGLVATDGL

-2046 GTNFVPLSSANAG
+2046 GTTFVPLSSANAG
-2059 TGDIVINRGTTVRL
+2059 TGDIVVNRGTTIRL
-2073 NAPSNVLT
+2073 NAPSNILS

-2095 TVTSVQLGT
+2095 TISSVQLGT
-2104 DAAPAAYGLRSTGVG
+2104 DAAPAAYGLRSTSVG

-2148 VSSTFYTAPTLGAG
+2148 SSSTFYTAPTLGAG

-2167 RFFGSNAASL
+2167 RFFGSNAATL
-2177 SITSAGALSGP
+2177 SVTSAGALSGA
-2188 ASLQVGISQLENGFA
+2188 ASLQVGVSQLESGFA
-2203 LGNGVANVRLYGDQA
+2203 LGNGVGNVRLYGDQT
-2218 WTGAT
+2218 WTGST

-2241 GDLATSVFHVYGRL
+2241 GDLATSAFHVYGRL
-2255 NARGAGRFTDD
+2255 TARGAGRFTDD

-2284 DYVVDVAETPFAS
+2284 DYNNDVAETPFAS
-2297 RLDAGNL
+2297 RLDASNL

-2323 ATISLISASGRVNR
+2323 AGLTLVSSNTRVNR
-2337 EEVGAITVTQGAGV
+2337 EEIGAITVAQGASV
-2351 YLERTA
+2351 YLERTG
-2357 TNGQMI
+2357 TNGQII

-2381 NADELGRIDLQG
+2381 NANELGRIDLQG

-2425 YSASLGVQNAAFTSS
+2425 YSDSLGVQNAAFTSS

-2445 SAAALTFL
+2445 SAAGATFL
-2453 NGLTSTSVA
+2453 AGLTSTSVA
-2462 NFAGGL
+2462 NFIGGTA
-2468 GDPTLT
+2468 DPTLA
-2474 GTVTTHALR
+2474 GTVNVHALR
-2483 VAAATD
+2483 VQANTND
-2489 NETIF
+2489 NEATF
-2494 AGGQINILSGG
+2494 TGGQINLLSGG
-2505 LVTIN
+2505 IVTIN

-2519 STTALYFGNGTTPVE
+2519 NTTALYFGDGTTPIE
-2534 GVLYTSG
+2534 GVLYAGGS
-2541 VGLITRAGGVVTA
+2541 GLITRVGGRVTA

-2568 NTANAITGTL
+2568 STTNVITGNL

-2589 VGTAG
+2589 VGSAG
-2594 TATIALGGDWLVNT
+2594 TATIALGGDWLANN

-2615 LRFRTVNAD
+2615 LRFRTLNVDGA
-2624 ATWTSNGVRVLADV
+2624 WTSNGVRVLADV
-2638 PYFRIFGQSTLNDSL
+2638 PYFRIFGQSTDGNSL

-2662 TLTIDGTSGPQGTT
+2662 TLTIEGTSTLQGTT
-2676 FVFGNTANGNNA
+2676 FLFGNTGNGNNA

-2696 GATTLGGTAPIAFR
+2696 GATTLGGTSPIAFR
-2710 VERGGTNVQA
+2710 VERGGTNVQGGA
-2720 GSGFLLLN
+2720 GFLLLN
-2728 GAVSGAAPILK
+2728 GAVSGSAPILK
-2739 SGDGILRFGGNNTA
+2739 SGDGILRFGGANTA

-2760 VRGELR
+2760 VRGEIR
-2766 GFGDNANNVFGLGDY
+2766 GFGDTTNNVFGLGDY

-2816 DRNGGA
+2816 DRNGGSTGA
-2822 TAANRTFGANAGT
+2822 HRTFGANAGT
-2835 NVIRTVNGAQMRFNA
+2835 NIIRTVNGAQMRFNA
-2850 DGFGDDYYLEGKMVV
+2850 DSFGDDYYLEGKLVV
-2865 RDSAVLANDSADV
+2865 RDSAVIANESADV

-2885 GTGRLTKAGIWYT
+2885 GTGRLTKAGIWYY

-2910 GRFDLQQGS
+2910 GRFDIQQGS

-2945 LRSAANLGGASLEVR
+2945 LRSVANLGGASLEVR

-2973 TAAGQNGL
+2973 TAAGQTGL

-2995 GVLALDNGATFT
+2995 GVLALDNSATYT
-3007 VAPDMAAFRG
+3007 AAPDMAAFRG

-3027 GTLTAAS
+3027 GTLSAAS

-3055 LNPAA
+3055 LNPAS

-3113 SVLILQGGQAAAT
+3113 SVLLLQAGQAGAT
-3126 TFRTGVGSGLVDVF
+3126 TFRTAVGTGAVEVF

-3145 EATNGTARGAA
+3145 EGTNGTVRGSA

-3172 FDNDNPLST
+3172 FDNDAPLST

-3196 NTAVLELF
+3196 NTAVLELY
-3204 GDGAASAYNTETV
+3204 GDNAVNAYNTETI
-3217 GALSVAGGSEVVVR
+3217 GALSVAGGSEVVLR

-3256 GMVDSANSVTGLGD
+3256 GMDTNTN
-3270 AGTTSVMRM
+3270 TSSGIGVSGATAMRM
-3279 LSTNGAALMT
+3279 LSANGATLMS

-3297 TDRVGNQ
+3297 TERVGNQ
-3304 FLKYDATLGFRPIT
+3304 FLKYDAVLGFMPIT
-3318 SGTAPANYVT
+3318 TGTAPANYIT

-3347 GTATATLGANL
+3347 ATANATLGANL

-3377 NRITIRSGGLLQ
+3377 GRITIRSGGLIQ
-3389 AANAPTINPDLYFGA
+3389 FANTPTINPDLYFGA

-3419 TLQIN
+3419 TLQVN

-3436 TAFLNVRSDQPQFGG
+3436 TSFLNVRSDQPQFAG

-3463 TPGAQGT
+3463 TPGAQGA

-3480 SDRDNTFALTEVRYN
+3480 TDRDNTFALTEVRYN

-3505 WTGGAITSIDNNRV
+3505 WTGGAITSVDNNRV

-3541 VAGSGQAGTLIVQV
+3541 VAGTGQAGTLIVQV

-3596 GVGGLDNQS
+3596 GVGGLDNQG
-3605 LFDFSKIGDGVLT
+3605 LFDLSKIGDGVLT
-3618 LGDNSATFDGN
+3618 LGDNSATFDGG

-3635 EGALRVNHAGSLG
+3635 EGALRVKHAGSLG
-3648 AAGVIASV
+3648 AAGVNASV

-3666 AGWSPLATLTMQPG
+3666 AGWSPLATLTLQPG
-3680 AFERWAV
+3680 SFERWAI
-3687 DGARAGDY
+3687 DGARAGNY
-3695 ALPTGAHLQVM
+3695 ALPAGAHLQVM

-3750 SFLGQPFATSSNGVW
+3750 SFLGQPFVTSSNGVW

-3843 TTGLVLGTTSGS
+3843 TTGLILGTTSGS

-3868 SGVAGVVTNGAFAL
+3868 SGVAGVVINGAFAL
-3882 NTLTVRQTTDSTY
+3882 NTLTVRQTTDTTY
-3895 AGTLDGNVALRKEGA
+3895 AGTLAGNVALRKEGA

-3920 MGVTTTGNG
+3920 MGITTTGNG

-3938 GLVSVAMDA
+3938 GFVSVAMDA
-3947 ALGDVPNS
+3947 ALGDVPNA
-3955 FDADNLAFAGGGL
+3955 FDADNLVFAGGGL
-3968 RATSSFSLS
+3968 RTTASFSLS
-3977 ALRGLTVTATGG
+3977 ALRGLTVAAAGG

-3996 VTFTVPGATTGVG
+3996 VTFTISGATTGVG

-4022 GAADLAGLTT
+4022 GAADLTGLTT
-4032 VGAGALEVSSGRL
+4032 VGAGALEVSSGRI

-4056 KVGPGLLVLS
+4056 KVGTGLLVLS
-4066 GDSAGFSGQ
+4066 GDSTAFSGQ
-4075 TNVAAGE
+4075 TTVAAGE
-4082 LRVATAASLNGLA
+4082 LRIATAASLNGLA
-4095 TAGRWSATT
+4095 TAGRWSASS

-4112 AVGQTDVVAALA
+4112 TVGQADVVAALA

-4137 VATER
+4137 VAAER

-4154 TKSGTGV
+4154 TKSGVGV
-4161 LTLSGAGTFTGGV
+4161 LALSGAGTFTGGV
-4174 RLAGGTLAFTSGS
+4174 RLAGGTLDFTSGS
-4187 LGSGSVT
+4187 LGSGSIT

-4205 AQTTDLSA
+4205 PQTTDLSA
-4213 RLAPVA
+4213 RLSSVS

-4241 AGAWNKSGAGVL
+4241 AGNWTKSGTGVL
-4253 SLNAVSALTGTLQ
+4253 SLNAVSSLTGTLQ
-4266 VSGGTV
+4266 VSAGTV

-4285 VRIDANATLDLNGN
+4285 VRIDANGTLDMDGN
-4299 ALGVARFAGLGA
+4299 ALGVARFAGLGV
-4311 VTNASATAAT
+4311 VTNASATAAA
-4321 LSVGGAQDSSIGAM
+4321 LSVGGALDSTIGTL
-4335 SGALALTKTG
+4335 SGALALTKSGTG
-4345 AGTLNV
+4345 MLNV
-4351 GAATYA
+4351 GAATYTGA
-4357 GVTTLSGG
+4357 TTLSGG

-4371 GSLGGAIGGAGIL
+4371 GSLGGAISGAGIL

-4398 TYAGGLE
+4398 TYVGGLE

-4417 AAGTVGIR
+4417 AADTVGIR
-4425 FGDAAI
+4425 FGDATI

-4446 LNNATQSLAGT
+4446 LNNATQVLAGT

-4492 RAAQLTLNGAWTVDG
+4492 RAAQLTLTGAWTVDG

-4532 GTLTLAVGG
+4532 GTLTLALGG
-4541 ASNFTQRGAAVIVRR
+4541 ASDFTQRGAAVIVRR

-4619 ATLTVGADG
+4619 ATLTVGADE

-4638 SYTVTDSGAGAL
+4638 SYTVTNSGAGAL
-4650 SFAKMGAG
+4650 SFVKTGAG

-4675 VTGGSLVV
+4675 VTGGLLVV
-4683 RAPLTASTS
+4683 RSPLTASTS
-4692 LSVTGAGS
+4692 LSVTGTGS
-4700 LLALEA
+4700 LLALEG

-4729 GAGNAFTA
+4729 GARNAFTA

-4743 GSASGANTT
+4743 GSASGTNTT
-4752 LELNVGDLSSAGD
+4752 LELNVGDLASAGD

-4773 LTAGGSLGL
+4773 LTTGGSLSL

-4801 TYTLVSAA
+4801 TYTLVSAV

-4833 ALTLA
+4833 SLTLA

-4860 ASATNWSAGLASWS
+4860 ATGTNWSAGLASWS
-4874 TDLAGTVTSTVL
+4874 TDLAGTATSTVL

-4919 FAPGTSAGVTPAS
+4919 FAAGTSAGVTPAS

-4979 TDAAG
+4979 TDVAG
-4984 MITLSGALSGGASVT
+4984 MLTLSGALSGGASVT

-5014 EFNPAGNASY
+5014 EFNPAGTASY

-5048 RVAVQPGAAYYY
+5048 RVVVQPGAAYYY
-5060 SDATSQS
+5060 SGAASQS

-5086 SYAGAVTLSA
+5086 TYAGAITLSA
-5096 NSVINLREA
+5096 NSVVNLREA
-5105 NSAVTTTAVRQ
+5105 NSAVTTTTARQ
-5116 IDLLGVLSGSG
+5116 VDLLGVLTGSG

-5135 TLGGGNRISGNL
+5135 TSGSGNRITGNL
-5147 RIAGANPGW
+5147 RIAGANPAW
-5156 TGGMRVN
+5156 TGGMRIN

-5170 QAASLGTGPLEFVFG
+5170 QASSLGTGPLEFAFG
-5185 KLALQGQNGESWTL
+5185 KLALQGQNSESWTL

-5206 AAGVAE
+5206 AAGFAE

-5224 AFTATLTGPVTLGVG
+5224 AFSATLTGPVSLGVG
-5239 SALRIYLSDGIQ
+5239 AALRLYLSDGIQ
-5251 SPLSLTGDVAMAG
+5251 SSLSMTGDVTLAG
-5264 PGSISLSGAGTGGTA
+5264 PGSISLGGAGTGGTA
-5279 VFSGVISGAHA
+5279 IFSGVISGAHA

-5298 GWAQTNRTIR
+5298 GWGQTNRTIR
-5308 LTGVNTFSGDVTVGG
+5308 LSGVNTFSGDVTVGG

-5334 GGAASSLGSGNN
+5334 GGAASNLGTGAN
-5346 LLLNGGSLVFV
+5346 LNLGGGSLVFV
-5357 GSTSQ
+5357 GTTSQ
-5362 TTDRVITGTAAVGLG
+5362 TTNRVITGTAAVGLG

-5397 GFNLFGDVGS
+5397 GFNLFGDAGS
-5407 AGVIAGGLTSSG
+5407 AGVITGGLTSSG

-5432 NGASPVT
+5432 SGASPVT

-5459 VLFFNAAA
+5459 ILSFNAAA
-5467 SADASLLLR
+5467 SGDASLLLR

-5495 RLFLSQDSDGVSS
+5495 RLFLSQDSDGVASV
-5508 TLNMGAF
+5508 LNMGAF

-5552 GTIRARLASNGTTS
+5552 GTIRARLASNGTANF
-5566 LEKIGP
+5566 EKFGP
-5572 GLTTLAG
+5572 GLVTLAG

-5588 STILWEGTLR
+5588 VTAVYEGTLR
-5598 LDYTADNN
+5598 LDYAADNN
-5606 DKIRAASSLSV
+5606 DKIRAASGLNM
-5617 QGSVLELLGNAAAP
+5617 QGGFLELLGNASAA

-5636 TGFSVA
+5636 AGFSVA
-5642 TGYNQ
+5642 AGYNQ

-5661 FGALTRT
+5661 FGVLTRT
-5668 ASQGVARL
+5668 AAQGTARL
-5676 NLATGAAATTSTA
+5676 NLAAGGAFTTSTV

-5700 FLTVRDGLGATS
+5700 FLTVRDVAGATS

-5723 GRAVVTANDTSAWAV
+5723 GRAVVTANDVTAWTV
-5738 GAHVS
+5738 GAHVT
-5743 DAGAGFTGVA
+5743 DAAAGLTGVA

-5766 AGSRLNLANQAAL
+5766 SGSRLNLANQAAL
-5779 VLNSGGLLITDRVTA
+5779 VLSSGGLLVTDRVTA
-5794 GNPGISGGLLRSAA
+5794 GNAGIIGGLLRSAS
-5808 GEIVVFQD
+5808 GEIVVVQE
-5816 STRTFEISSAFG
+5816 SARPFEITSAFG
-5828 FGQTLTKSG
+5828 FGQTLTKAG

-5869 TFGANQDA
+5869 TFGANQNA
-5877 RLRVVAN
+5877 RLSVVA
-5884 SRVGILSGGRIGTES
+5884 SSTVGTLSGGRIGTES
-5899 NYGVLEILPGVVLSV
+5899 NYGVVEILPGAILSV
-5914 DQSANANFSAVLT
+5914 NQSTSIAFSAVLT

-5970 SAVTINR
+5970 ASLVVNR

-5986 GGTRSGDRLPD
+5986 GGTRSADRLPD
-5997 NTPIVLN
+5997 NTPIILN

-6037 FGSGTN
+6037 FGSGAS

-6051 GTGAETSLVAT
+6051 GSSAEASLVAAS
-6062 TFERRNFATVVAMG
+6062 FERRNFATVTAMA
-6076 RALGLNADT
+6076 RSLGLIADA

-6092 IGDATAQTAFMGTQ
+6092 IGDAAAQSAFMGTQ
-6106 MVGGGGT
+6106 MVGGGGA

-6125 IGENL
+6125 FGENL
-6130 TAEVAAANMGNS
+6130 TVEVAAANMGNS
-6142 LLTYASGNGFRPLA
+6142 LVTYASGNGFRPLA

-6162 TYAAAGVTGNVRES
+6162 TYAAAGATGNARES
-6176 LTAALTGLAGKTVNA
+6176 LTAALTGLAGKTVNS

-6196 NSTAASAF
+6196 NSTAASGF

-6209 GAGQALVNTS
+6209 GAGQVLANTS

-6239 LDGFAGGITVGS
+6239 LDGFNGGISVGS

-6320 DNIGGNTGA
+6320 DNIGGNAGA

-6349 RPIDIREGGATLELG
+6349 RPIDIREGGATLDLG

-6379 FTKLGTGLLTLGA
+6379 FTKLGTGALTLGA

-6408 GAIRALP
+6408 GAVRALP
-6415 DGTVLTLGVG
+6415 TGTVLTLGVG

-6431 NFGSFDATLG
+6431 NFGAFDATLG
-6441 GLAVRANSATASVL
+6441 GLAVRANSATASML
-6455 TIAPGRTLRING
+6455 TVAPGRTLRING
-6467 ELSLTNSTNA
+6467 ELSLTSATA
-6477 GITNLNITGGG
+6477 GAITTLNITGGG
-6488 SLIVN
+6488 NLIVN
-6493 APEIYLGDIAGT
+6493 APEIFLADIGGA
-6505 NNTVRTT
+6505 NNTVRAT

-6529 IVARQGDNTATARS
+6529 IVARQGDNTSTGRS

-6556 EQIQIGASG
+6556 EQILIGASG
-6565 AGAGAA
+6565 AGAGNA

-6578 LGGGTNVL
+6578 LGAGTNVL

-6593 GTGTRDSGLLAFAG
+6593 GTGSRDSGLLAFAG
-6607 SAGSVVIRD
+6607 AAGSVVVRD

-6627 GPETAQGTGYTAN
+6627 GTETAQGTGYVSN
-6640 NVVDFSGRQADVAIG
+6640 SVVDFSGRQADVAIA
-6655 TYATSLGARTG
+6655 TYATSLGAKTA
-6666 ANTNDLLFSVGT
+6666 ANTNDFLFSAGT

-6748 GAGAASVTLNGGTLD
+6748 GAGVASVTLNGGVLD

-6768 VGDATLAVT
+6768 VGDATFGVT
-6777 LNAQAGTL
+6777 LSAQSGTL
-6785 RDIGTING
+6785 RDVGTING

-6809 SSAYTG
+6809 NSAYAG
-6815 VMTVSGG
+6815 V
-6822 TVTMA
+6822 
-6827 NTSSSATGVTINGGT
+6827 
-6842 NTTVQVTSVAGAG
+6842 
-6855 SGQFNLGTGATTP
+6855 
-6868 LLRFTVDGGGTIAFP
+6868 
-6883 HSLAGNSSIVSTIH
+6883 
-6897 VDNNGSGTD
+6897 
-6906 GVVQLNGDGGAGY
+6906 
-6919 GNATLNVTGGN
+6919 
-6930 GYSLY
+6930 
-6935 IANLY
+6935 
-6940 NFAGGLGTMT
+6940 
-6950 FNPTSAAL
+6950 
-6958 ELGNLTVGRNS
+6958 
-6969 GTGTFVLG
+6969 
-6977 GTNTANRVSGVI
+6977 
-6989 SNGTGASLGGLS
+6989 
-7001 AVTKSGTGTWTLS
+7001 
-7014 GANTYTGL
+7014 
-7022 TSVTGGKLVVTS
+7022 TSVTGGKLIVAS
-7034 LGDGLAPSALGM
+7034 LGDGVSASALGV
-7046 SALTPASLVF
+7046 SALTPANFLLSTGVTL
-7056 SAGTTFGYAGA
+7056 GYAGA
-7067 GETSAR
+7067 GETTGR
-7073 GFTMG
+7073 GFTQG
-7078 DNLTIEAA
+7078 DSLTIETS

-7189 LRFESGNTDDLSG
+7189 LRFETGNTDDLGS
-7202 RIRLDSGAAVTLA
+7202 RIQLDAGAAVTLA
-7215 VASDVQF
+7215 VSSDVSF
-7222 ATSLAVDGAGGGSV
+7222 ANALTVAGAGSAAV

-7248 ANTAVTGGFTVAQG
+7248 DNTAIAGGFTVAQG
-7262 TLDVTHAQA
+7262 TLDVTHALG
-7271 LGAAAANVTG
+7271 LGAA
-7281 GLLNVNATIANTV
+7281 NATVNGGRLAVDAVIANTV
-7294 NVANGGAVGGTGTI
+7294 NVVSGGTI
-7308 GAVNVASGGTL
+7308 GGGGTVAVVNVANGATL
-7319 TPGNSP
+7319 SPGNSP
-7325 GMLTIGN
+7325 GTLTAGN
-7332 VVLAGGS
+7332 ATLFGGS
-7339 SYEWQVQ
+7339 IFEWQVQ
-7346 NAGNHTA
+7346 DATNHST
-7353 GYDKLS
+7353 GYDKLT
-7359 VTGNLDLT
+7359 VTGNLDLRQ
-7367 GASSANRI
+7367 ASASNKINLRL
-7375 TIRIVSLLGAGDG
+7375 VSLLGAGDG
-7388 NTLGNPLN
+7388 NTLGNPFN
-7396 FGAPNGVAS
+7396 FAAPGGAAS
-7405 IRTFQFGQVGGVLL
+7405 IRTFNFATVGGLLL
-7419 NNGVNIS
+7419 NGGENIS
-7426 DVFAFNVDGFTYS
+7426 DVFSFDVTDFRYT
-7439 DGSSSNAALWSIDWN
+7439 DGSTSNAGLWSIDWN
-7454 VGSGAITLTAVPE
+7454 SANGAITLTAVPE

-7486 RRKRQ
+7486 RRRKRQ
-7491 AKA
+7491 ATKA